1 MTNETID
8 QTTTPDQ
15 TLNQTDFVPQ
25 RFINNLQAAFIKVD
39 NAVASFDPDQ
49 KPIVDKNDRDNRQ
62 AFEKISQLREEYANK
77 AIKNPTKKNQ
87 YFSDFINKSNDLIN
101 KDNLIAVDSSVDS
114 FKKFG
119 DQRYQIFTS
128 WVSLQKDPSKINTQ
142 QIQNFME
149 NIIQPPISDDKEKAE
164 FLRSAKQSFAGII
177 IGNQIRS
184 DEKFMGVFDEF
195 LKARQEA
202 EKNAEPTGGDWL
214 DIFLSF
220 VFNKKQSSDLKE
232 TLHQEPRP
240 DFEQNIATT
249 TTDIQG
255 LPPEAR
261 DLLDERGNFSKFT
274 LGDMEMLDVEGVADK
289 DPNYKFNQLLIHNN
303 ALSSVLMG
311 SHSGIEPEKV
321 SLLYGDNG
329 GPEARHDWNATVGYK
344 NQQGSNVAT
353 LINAHLNNG
362 SGLVIAGNENGI
374 KNPSFYLY
382 KQDQLTGLKQALSQ
396 EEIQNKVDF
405 MEFLAQNNAKL
416 DNLSEK
422 EKEKFQTEIGNFQ
435 KDRKAYL
442 DALGSDHI
450 AFVSKKDPKHL
461 ALVTEFGNGEVSYT
475 LKDYGKKQD
484 KALDGETKTT
494 LQGSLKYDGVM
505 FVDYSNFK
513 YTNVSKS
520 PDKGLGATNGVSH
533 LEANF
538 SKVAVFN
545 LPNLNNLAI
554 TNYIRRDLEDKLWA
568 KGLSP
573 QEANK
578 LIKDFLNSNK
588 ELVGKV
594 SNFNKAVA
602 EAKNTGNYDEVK
614 KAQKDLEK
622 SLRKRESL
630 EKEVAK
636 KLESRN
642 DNKNRMEAKAQANS
656 QKDKIFALINKEASK
671 EARAAA
677 FDPNL
682 KGVRSELSDKLENIN
697 KNLKDFGKSFDELKN
712 GKNNDFSKAEETLKA
727 LKDSVK
733 DLGINPEWISKIEN
747 LNAALNDFKN
757 GKNKDFSKVT
767 QAKSDLE
774 NSIKDVIINQKI
786 TDKVDNLNQAVSE
799 TKLTGNF
806 SKVEQAL
813 AELKNLSLDLGKN
826 SDLQFVRD
834 GVRGTLVGNGLSK
847 TEATTLT
854 KNFSDIR
861 KELSEKLFG
870 KSNNNNNGLKNN
882 EEPIYAQ
889 VNKKK
894 AGQATSPE
902 EPIYA
907 QVARKMSV
915 KIDQLNEAASAIN
928 RKIDRINKIASAGK
942 GVGGFSG
949 AGQSASPEEPI
960 YAQVA
965 KKVSAKIDQLNESA
979 SAINRKIDRINKIA
993 SAGKGVG
1000 GFSGAG
1006 QSASPEEPIYA
1017 QVAKKV
1023 RAKIDQ
1029 LNESASAI
1037 NRKMDRIN
1045 KIASAGKGV
1054 GGFRGAGQSASPE
1067 EPIYA
1072 QVAKKVRAKI
1082 DQLNESASAI
1092 NRKMDRINKIASA
1105 GKGVGGFSGAGQ
1117 SASPEEPLYAQVAK
1131 KVRAKIDQLNES
1143 ASAINR
1149 KIDRINKIASAGKG
1163 VGGFRGAGQS
1173 ASPEEP
1179 IYAQVAKKVSAKI
1192 DQLNESASAINRKMD
1207 RINKIA
1213 SAGKGVGGFSGA
1225 GQSASPEEPLYA
1237 QVAKKVSAKIDQLN
1251 ESASAINRKIDRIN
1265 KIASAG
1271 KGVGGFSGAGQS
1283 ASPEEPLYAQVAKKV
1298 RAKIDQLNESASAI
1312 NRKMDRI
1319 NKIASAGKG
1328 VGGFRGAGQSASPEE
1343 PLYAQVAKK
1352 VSAKIDQLNE
1362 SASAINRKIDR
1373 INKIASAG
1381 KGVGGFRGAGQSASP
1396 EEPLYAQ
1403 VAKKVRAKIDQLNE
1417 SASAINR
1424 KIDRINKIAS
1434 AGKGVGGFRGAG
1446 QSASPEEPLYAQ
1458 VAKKVRAKI
1467 DQLNESASAINR
1479 KIDRINKIASAG
1491 KGVGG
1496 FSGAGQSASPEE
1508 PLYAQVAKKVRAK
1521 IDQLNES
1528 ASAINRKMDRI
1539 NKIASAGKG
1548 VGGFRGAGQS
1558 ASPEEPLYAQVAKK
1572 VSAKID
1578 QLNESASAINRK
1590 MDRINKIASAGKG
1603 VGGFRG
1609 AGQSASPEEPI
1620 YAQVAKKVSAK
1631 IDQLNESASAIN
1643 RKMDRI
1649 NKIASAGKGVGGF
1662 RGAGQSASPEEPLY
1676 AQVAKKVSAK
1686 IDQLNESASA
1696 INRKIDRINKI
1707 ASAGK
1712 GVGGFS
1718 GAGQSASPEEP
1729 IYAQVAKKVSAKI
1742 DQLNESASAI
1752 NRKIDRINKIASA
1765 GKGVGGFSGAG
1776 QSASPE
1782 PIYATIDFD
1791 EANQAGFSLRRS
1803 AAVNDLSK
1811 VGLSREQELTRRIGD
1826 LNQAVSEA
1834 KAGHFDK
1841 LEQKID
1847 ELKDSTK
1854 KNALKLWV
1862 ESAKQVPTGLQAK
1875 LDNYAT
1881 NSHTRINSNV
1891 QSGTINEKATGMLTQ
1906 KNPEWLKL
1914 VNDKIVAHN
1923 VGSAHLSE
1931 YDKIGFNQKNMKDY
1945 SDSFKFSTKLNNAV
1959 KDIKSS
1965 FVQFLTNTFST
1976 GSYSLM
1982 KANVEHGVKNTTKG
1996 GFQKS

>member
-15 TLNQTDFVPQ
+15 TPNPTDFVPQ
-25 RFINNLQAAFIKVD
+25 RFINNLRVAFIESD
-39 NAVASFDPDQ
+39 SAVASFDPDQ

-77 AIKNPTKKNQ
+77 AIKNPAKKNQ

-101 KDNLIAVDSSVDS
+101 KDNLIDVDSSVDS

-128 WVSLQKDPSKINTQ
+128 WVSLQKDPSKIN
-142 QIQNFME
+142 IQTIRNFME
-149 NIIQPPISDDKEKAE
+149 NTIQPPISDDKEKAE

-177 IGNQIRS
+177 IGNQIQS
-184 DEKFMGVFDEF
+184 DQKFMSVFDES
-195 LKARQEA
+195 LKERQEA
-202 EKNAEPTGGDWL
+202 EKNAEPSGGDWL

-240 DFEQNIATT
+240 DFEQNLATT

-274 LGDMEMLDVEGVADK
+274 LGDVEMLDVEGVADK

-311 SHSGIEPEKV
+311 GHSNIEPEKV

-362 SGLVIAGNENGI
+362 SGLIIAGNEDGI

-382 KQDQLTGLKQALSQ
+382 KEDQLTGLKQALSQ

-405 MEFLAQNNAKL
+405 MEFLAKNNARL

-422 EKEKFQTEIGNFQ
+422 EKEKFQTEIENFQ

-442 DALGSDHI
+442 DALGNDHV

-494 LQGSLKYDGVM
+494 LQGNLKYDGVM
-505 FVDYSNFK
+505 FVNYSNFK
-513 YTNVSKS
+513 YTNASKS
-520 PDKGLGATNGVSH
+520 PDKGVGTTNGVSH
-533 LEANF
+533 LEASFN
-538 SKVAVFN
+538 KVAVFN

-554 TNYIRRDLEDKLWA
+554 TNYIRRGLEDKLWA

-622 SLRKRESL
+622 SLRKREHL

-682 KGVRSELSDKLENIN
+682 KGIRSELSDKLENIN

-786 TDKVDNLNQAVSE
+786 TDKVENLNQAVSE
-799 TKLTGNF
+799 AKLTGDF

-813 AELKNLSLDLGKN
+813 AELKNLSLDQKNESFNVGKN
-826 SDLQFVRD
+826 SDLQSVRD
-834 GVRGTLVGNGLSK
+834 SVRGTLVGNGLSK
-847 TEATTLT
+847 TEATKLS

-870 KSNNNNNGLKNN
+870 KSNNNSNGLKNN

-894 AGQATSPE
+894 AGQVASPE

-907 QVARKMSV
+907 QVAKKVSA
-915 KIDQLNEAASAIN
+915 KIDQLNEATSAIN

-949 AGQSASPEEPI
+949 AGRSASPE
-960 YAQVA
+960 
-965 KKVSAKIDQLNESA
+965 
-979 SAINRKIDRINKIA
+979 
-993 SAGKGVG
+993 
-1000 GFSGAG
+1000 
-1006 QSASPEEPIYA
+1006 
-1017 QVAKKV
+1017 
-1023 RAKIDQ
+1023 
-1029 LNESASAI
+1029 
-1037 NRKMDRIN
+1037 
-1045 KIASAGKGV
+1045 
-1054 GGFRGAGQSASPE
+1054 
-1067 EPIYA
+1067 
-1072 QVAKKVRAKI
+1072 
-1082 DQLNESASAI
+1082 
-1092 NRKMDRINKIASA
+1092 
-1105 GKGVGGFSGAGQ
+1105 
-1117 SASPEEPLYAQVAK
+1117 
-1131 KVRAKIDQLNES
+1131 
-1143 ASAINR
+1143 
-1149 KIDRINKIASAGKG
+1149 
-1163 VGGFRGAGQS
+1163 
-1173 ASPEEP
+1173 
-1179 IYAQVAKKVSAKI
+1179 
-1192 DQLNESASAINRKMD
+1192 
-1207 RINKIA
+1207 
-1213 SAGKGVGGFSGA
+1213 
-1225 GQSASPEEPLYA
+1225 
-1237 QVAKKVSAKIDQLN
+1237 
-1251 ESASAINRKIDRIN
+1251 
-1265 KIASAG
+1265 
-1271 KGVGGFSGAGQS
+1271 
-1283 ASPEEPLYAQVAKKV
+1283 
-1298 RAKIDQLNESASAI
+1298 
-1312 NRKMDRI
+1312 
-1319 NKIASAGKG
+1319 
-1328 VGGFRGAGQSASPEE
+1328 
-1343 PLYAQVAKK
+1343 
-1352 VSAKIDQLNE
+1352 
-1362 SASAINRKIDR
+1362 
-1373 INKIASAG
+1373 
-1381 KGVGGFRGAGQSASP
+1381 
-1396 EEPLYAQ
+1396 
-1403 VAKKVRAKIDQLNE
+1403 
-1417 SASAINR
+1417 
-1424 KIDRINKIAS
+1424 
-1434 AGKGVGGFRGAG
+1434 
-1446 QSASPEEPLYAQ
+1446 
-1458 VAKKVRAKI
+1458 
-1467 DQLNESASAINR
+1467 
-1479 KIDRINKIASAG
+1479 
-1491 KGVGG
+1491 
-1496 FSGAGQSASPEE
+1496 
-1508 PLYAQVAKKVRAK
+1508 
-1521 IDQLNES
+1521 
-1528 ASAINRKMDRI
+1528 
-1539 NKIASAGKG
+1539 
-1548 VGGFRGAGQS
+1548 
-1558 ASPEEPLYAQVAKK
+1558 
-1572 VSAKID
+1572 
-1578 QLNESASAINRK
+1578 
-1590 MDRINKIASAGKG
+1590 
-1603 VGGFRG
+1603 
-1609 AGQSASPEEPI
+1609 
-1620 YAQVAKKVSAK
+1620 
-1631 IDQLNESASAIN
+1631 
-1643 RKMDRI
+1643 
-1649 NKIASAGKGVGGF
+1649 
-1662 RGAGQSASPEEPLY
+1662 
-1676 AQVAKKVSAK
+1676 
-1686 IDQLNESASA
+1686 
-1696 INRKIDRINKI
+1696 
-1707 ASAGK
+1707 
-1712 GVGGFS
+1712 
-1718 GAGQSASPEEP
+1718 
-1729 IYAQVAKKVSAKI
+1729 
-1742 DQLNESASAI
+1742 
-1752 NRKIDRINKIASA
+1752 
-1765 GKGVGGFSGAG
+1765 
-1776 QSASPE
+1776 E

-1791 EANQAGFSLRRS
+1791 EANQAGFPLKRY

-1826 LNQAVSEA
+1826 LNQAVSES
-1834 KAGHFDK
+1834 KTGHFDN

-1854 KNALKLWV
+1854 KNAVKLWV
-1862 ESAKQVPTGLQAK
+1862 ESAKQVPTSLQAK

-1891 QSGTINEKATGMLTQ
+1891 QNGTINERATGMLNA

-1959 KDIKSS
+1959 KDIKSG
-1965 FVQFLTNTFST
+1965 FAQFLTNTFST
-1976 GSYSLM
+1976 GAYNLM
-1982 KANVEHGVKNTTKG
+1982 KANVEHGVKNTTKS

>member
-15 TLNQTDFVPQ
+15 TLNPTDFVPQ
-25 RFINNLQAAFIKVD
+25 RFINNLQVAFLKVD

-77 AIKNPTKKNQ
+77 AIKNPAKKNQ
-87 YFSDFINKSNDLIN
+87 YFSDFINKSNDLID
-101 KDNLIAVDSSVDS
+101 KDNLIDVNSSVDS

-119 DQRYQIFTS
+119 DQRYQVFTS
-128 WVSLQKDPSKINTQ
+128 WVSLQKDPSKINTR
-142 QIQNFME
+142 QIRNFME

-184 DEKFMGVFDEF
+184 DQKFMGVFDES

-202 EKNAEPTGGDWL
+202 EKNAEPAGGDWL
-214 DIFLSF
+214 GIFLSF

-240 DFEQNIATT
+240 DFEQNLATT

-311 SHSGIEPEKV
+311 GHSSIEPEKV

-344 NQQGSNVAT
+344 DQQGSNVAT

-362 SGLVIAGNENGI
+362 NGLIIAGNENGI

-382 KQDQLTGLKQALSQ
+382 KEDQLTGLKQAMSQ

-405 MEFLAQNNAKL
+405 MEFLARNNAKL

-442 DALGSDHI
+442 DALGNDHV

-461 ALVTEFGNGEVSYT
+461 ALVTEFSNGEVSYT

-513 YTNVSKS
+513 YTNASKS
-520 PDKGLGATNGVSH
+520 PDKGVSTTNGVSH

-602 EAKNTGNYDEVK
+602 EAKNTGNYDGVK

-622 SLRKRESL
+622 SLRKREHL

-656 QKDKIFALINKEASK
+656 QKDKIFVLINKEASK

-682 KGVRSELSDKLENIN
+682 KGIRSELSDKLENIN
-697 KNLKDFGKSFDELKN
+697 KNLKDFGKSFDEFKN

-786 TDKVDNLNQAVSE
+786 TDKVENLNQAVSE
-799 TKLTGNF
+799 TKLTGDF

-813 AELKNLSLDLGKN
+813 AELKNLSLDQKNESFNVGKN

-834 GVRGTLVGNGLSK
+834 SVRGTLVGNGLSK
-847 TEATTLT
+847 TEATKLS

-861 KELSEKLFG
+861 KELNEKLFG
-870 KSNNNNNGLKNN
+870 NSNNNNNGLKNN

-894 AGQATSPE
+894 AGQVASPE

-907 QVARKMSV
+907 QVAKKVSA
-915 KIDQLNEAASAIN
+915 KIDQLNEATSAIN

-949 AGQSASPEEPI
+949 AGRSASPE
-960 YAQVA
+960 
-965 KKVSAKIDQLNESA
+965 
-979 SAINRKIDRINKIA
+979 
-993 SAGKGVG
+993 
-1000 GFSGAG
+1000 
-1006 QSASPEEPIYA
+1006 
-1017 QVAKKV
+1017 
-1023 RAKIDQ
+1023 
-1029 LNESASAI
+1029 
-1037 NRKMDRIN
+1037 
-1045 KIASAGKGV
+1045 
-1054 GGFRGAGQSASPE
+1054 
-1067 EPIYA
+1067 
-1072 QVAKKVRAKI
+1072 
-1082 DQLNESASAI
+1082 
-1092 NRKMDRINKIASA
+1092 
-1105 GKGVGGFSGAGQ
+1105 
-1117 SASPEEPLYAQVAK
+1117 
-1131 KVRAKIDQLNES
+1131 
-1143 ASAINR
+1143 
-1149 KIDRINKIASAGKG
+1149 
-1163 VGGFRGAGQS
+1163 
-1173 ASPEEP
+1173 
-1179 IYAQVAKKVSAKI
+1179 
-1192 DQLNESASAINRKMD
+1192 
-1207 RINKIA
+1207 
-1213 SAGKGVGGFSGA
+1213 
-1225 GQSASPEEPLYA
+1225 
-1237 QVAKKVSAKIDQLN
+1237 
-1251 ESASAINRKIDRIN
+1251 
-1265 KIASAG
+1265 
-1271 KGVGGFSGAGQS
+1271 
-1283 ASPEEPLYAQVAKKV
+1283 
-1298 RAKIDQLNESASAI
+1298 
-1312 NRKMDRI
+1312 
-1319 NKIASAGKG
+1319 
-1328 VGGFRGAGQSASPEE
+1328 
-1343 PLYAQVAKK
+1343 
-1352 VSAKIDQLNE
+1352 
-1362 SASAINRKIDR
+1362 
-1373 INKIASAG
+1373 
-1381 KGVGGFRGAGQSASP
+1381 
-1396 EEPLYAQ
+1396 
-1403 VAKKVRAKIDQLNE
+1403 
-1417 SASAINR
+1417 
-1424 KIDRINKIAS
+1424 
-1434 AGKGVGGFRGAG
+1434 
-1446 QSASPEEPLYAQ
+1446 
-1458 VAKKVRAKI
+1458 
-1467 DQLNESASAINR
+1467 
-1479 KIDRINKIASAG
+1479 
-1491 KGVGG
+1491 
-1496 FSGAGQSASPEE
+1496 
-1508 PLYAQVAKKVRAK
+1508 
-1521 IDQLNES
+1521 
-1528 ASAINRKMDRI
+1528 
-1539 NKIASAGKG
+1539 
-1548 VGGFRGAGQS
+1548 
-1558 ASPEEPLYAQVAKK
+1558 
-1572 VSAKID
+1572 
-1578 QLNESASAINRK
+1578 
-1590 MDRINKIASAGKG
+1590 
-1603 VGGFRG
+1603 
-1609 AGQSASPEEPI
+1609 
-1620 YAQVAKKVSAK
+1620 
-1631 IDQLNESASAIN
+1631 
-1643 RKMDRI
+1643 
-1649 NKIASAGKGVGGF
+1649 
-1662 RGAGQSASPEEPLY
+1662 
-1676 AQVAKKVSAK
+1676 
-1686 IDQLNESASA
+1686 
-1696 INRKIDRINKI
+1696 
-1707 ASAGK
+1707 
-1712 GVGGFS
+1712 
-1718 GAGQSASPEEP
+1718 
-1729 IYAQVAKKVSAKI
+1729 
-1742 DQLNESASAI
+1742 
-1752 NRKIDRINKIASA
+1752 
-1765 GKGVGGFSGAG
+1765 
-1776 QSASPE
+1776 E

-1791 EANQAGFSLRRS
+1791 EANQAGFPLRRS
-1803 AAVNDLSK
+1803 AGVNDLSK

-1834 KAGHFDK
+1834 KIGHFGK
-1841 LEQKID
+1841 LEQTID

-1862 ESAKQVPTGLQAK
+1862 ESAKQVPTSLQAK

-1891 QSGTINEKATGMLTQ
+1891 QGGTVNEKATGMLTQ

-1923 VGSAHLSE
+1923 VGSANLSE

-1959 KDIKSS
+1959 KDIKSN
-1965 FVQFLTNTFST
+1965 FVQFLTNTFSQ
-1976 GSYSLM
+1976 GSYSLA
-1982 KANVEHGVKNTTKG
+1982 KANVEHGVKNTNTKS

>member
-15 TLNQTDFVPQ
+15 TLNPTDFVPQ
-25 RFINNLQAAFIKVD
+25 RFINNLQVAFLKVGS
-39 NAVASFDPDQ
+39 AVASFDPDQ

-77 AIKNPTKKNQ
+77 AIKNPAKKNQ

-142 QIQNFME
+142 TIRNFME

-184 DEKFMGVFDEF
+184 DQKFMGVFDES
-195 LKARQEA
+195 LKERQEA
-202 EKNAEPTGGDWL
+202 EKNAELAGGDWL

-240 DFEQNIATT
+240 DFEQNLATT

-255 LPPEAR
+255 LPLEAR

-311 SHSGIEPEKV
+311 GHSSIEPEKV

-344 NQQGSNVAT
+344 NQQGSNVVT

-362 SGLVIAGNENGI
+362 SGLIIAGNEDGI

-382 KQDQLTGLKQALSQ
+382 KEDQLTGLKQAMSQ

-405 MEFLAQNNAKL
+405 MEFLARNNAKL

-422 EKEKFQTEIGNFQ
+422 EKEKFQTEIEYFQ

-442 DALGSDHI
+442 DALGNDHV
-450 AFVSKKDPKHL
+450 AFVSKKDNKHL

-484 KALDGETKTT
+484 KALDGEVKTT

-505 FVDYSNFK
+505 FVNYSNFK
-513 YTNVSKS
+513 YTNASKS
-520 PDKGLGATNGVSH
+520 PDKGVGATNGVSH

-568 KGLSP
+568 KGLSS

-578 LIKDFLNSNK
+578 LIKDFLSSNK
-588 ELVGKV
+588 EMVGKV

-602 EAKNTGNYDEVK
+602 ESKNTGNYDEVK

-622 SLRKRESL
+622 SLRKREHL

-697 KNLKDFGKSFDELKN
+697 KNLKDFGKSLDELKN
-712 GKNNDFSKAEETLKA
+712 GTNKDFSKAEETLKA

-767 QAKSDLE
+767 QTKSDLE

-799 TKLTGNF
+799 TKLTGDF

-813 AELKNLSLDLGKN
+813 AELKSLSLDQKNESFNVGKN
-826 SDLQFVRD
+826 SDLQSVRD
-834 GVRGTLVGNGLSK
+834 SVRGILVGNGLSK
-847 TEATTLT
+847 TEATKLS

-861 KELSEKLFG
+861 KELNEKLFG
-870 KSNNNNNGLKNN
+870 NSNNNNNGLKNN

-894 AGQATSPE
+894 AGQVASPE

-907 QVARKMSV
+907 QVAKKVST
-915 KIDQLNEAASAIN
+915 KIDQLNEATSAIN

-949 AGQSASPEEPI
+949 AG
-960 YAQVA
+960 
-965 KKVSAKIDQLNESA
+965 
-979 SAINRKIDRINKIA
+979 R
-993 SAGKGVG
+993 
-1000 GFSGAG
+1000 
-1006 QSASPEEPIYA
+1006 
-1017 QVAKKV
+1017 
-1023 RAKIDQ
+1023 
-1029 LNESASAI
+1029 
-1037 NRKMDRIN
+1037 
-1045 KIASAGKGV
+1045 
-1054 GGFRGAGQSASPE
+1054 
-1067 EPIYA
+1067 
-1072 QVAKKVRAKI
+1072 
-1082 DQLNESASAI
+1082 
-1092 NRKMDRINKIASA
+1092 
-1105 GKGVGGFSGAGQ
+1105 
-1117 SASPEEPLYAQVAK
+1117 
-1131 KVRAKIDQLNES
+1131 
-1143 ASAINR
+1143 
-1149 KIDRINKIASAGKG
+1149 
-1163 VGGFRGAGQS
+1163 
-1173 ASPEEP
+1173 
-1179 IYAQVAKKVSAKI
+1179 
-1192 DQLNESASAINRKMD
+1192 
-1207 RINKIA
+1207 
-1213 SAGKGVGGFSGA
+1213 
-1225 GQSASPEEPLYA
+1225 
-1237 QVAKKVSAKIDQLN
+1237 
-1251 ESASAINRKIDRIN
+1251 
-1265 KIASAG
+1265 
-1271 KGVGGFSGAGQS
+1271 
-1283 ASPEEPLYAQVAKKV
+1283 
-1298 RAKIDQLNESASAI
+1298 
-1312 NRKMDRI
+1312 
-1319 NKIASAGKG
+1319 
-1328 VGGFRGAGQSASPEE
+1328 
-1343 PLYAQVAKK
+1343 
-1352 VSAKIDQLNE
+1352 
-1362 SASAINRKIDR
+1362 
-1373 INKIASAG
+1373 
-1381 KGVGGFRGAGQSASP
+1381 
-1396 EEPLYAQ
+1396 
-1403 VAKKVRAKIDQLNE
+1403 
-1417 SASAINR
+1417 
-1424 KIDRINKIAS
+1424 
-1434 AGKGVGGFRGAG
+1434 
-1446 QSASPEEPLYAQ
+1446 
-1458 VAKKVRAKI
+1458 
-1467 DQLNESASAINR
+1467 
-1479 KIDRINKIASAG
+1479 
-1491 KGVGG
+1491 
-1496 FSGAGQSASPEE
+1496 
-1508 PLYAQVAKKVRAK
+1508 
-1521 IDQLNES
+1521 
-1528 ASAINRKMDRI
+1528 
-1539 NKIASAGKG
+1539 
-1548 VGGFRGAGQS
+1548 
-1558 ASPEEPLYAQVAKK
+1558 
-1572 VSAKID
+1572 
-1578 QLNESASAINRK
+1578 
-1590 MDRINKIASAGKG
+1590 
-1603 VGGFRG
+1603 
-1609 AGQSASPEEPI
+1609 
-1620 YAQVAKKVSAK
+1620 
-1631 IDQLNESASAIN
+1631 
-1643 RKMDRI
+1643 
-1649 NKIASAGKGVGGF
+1649 
-1662 RGAGQSASPEEPLY
+1662 
-1676 AQVAKKVSAK
+1676 
-1686 IDQLNESASA
+1686 
-1696 INRKIDRINKI
+1696 
-1707 ASAGK
+1707 
-1712 GVGGFS
+1712 
-1718 GAGQSASPEEP
+1718 
-1729 IYAQVAKKVSAKI
+1729 
-1742 DQLNESASAI
+1742 
-1752 NRKIDRINKIASA
+1752 
-1765 GKGVGGFSGAG
+1765 
-1776 QSASPE
+1776 SASPE

-1791 EANQAGFSLRRS
+1791 EANQAGFPLRRY

-1826 LNQAVSEA
+1826 LSQAVSEA
-1834 KAGHFDK
+1834 KTGHFGN

-1854 KNALKLWV
+1854 KNAVKLWA
-1862 ESAKQVPTGLQAK
+1862 ESAKQVPIGLQAK

-1891 QSGTINEKATGMLTQ
+1891 QNGAINERATGMLTQ

-1914 VNDKIVAHN
+1914 VNDRIVAHN

-1965 FVQFLTNTFST
+1965 FVQFLTNAFSA
-1976 GSYSLM
+1976 GAYSLA
-1982 KANVEHGVKNTTKG
+1982 KANVEHGVKNTTKS

>member
-1 MTNETID
+1 MIQNLGIEGETMTNETID

-25 RFINNLQAAFIKVD
+25 RFINNLQVAFLKVD

-101 KDNLIAVDSSVDS
+101 KDNLIAVDSSVES

-128 WVSLQKDPSKINTQ
+128 WVSLQKDPSEINTQ
-142 QIQNFME
+142 QIRNFME

-184 DEKFMGVFDEF
+184 DEKFMGVFDES

-202 EKNAEPTGGDWL
+202 EKNAEPAGGDWL

-240 DFEQNIATT
+240 DFEQNLATT

-261 DLLDERGNFSKFT
+261 DLLDERGNFFKFT
-274 LGDMEMLDVEGVADK
+274 LGDVEMLDVEGVADK

-311 SHSGIEPEKV
+311 GHSSIEPEKV

-344 NQQGSNVAT
+344 NQQGNNVAT

-362 SGLVIAGNENGI
+362 SGLIIAGNENGI

-382 KQDQLTGLKQALSQ
+382 KEDQLTGLKQAMSQ

-405 MEFLAQNNAKL
+405 MEFLAKNNAKL

-422 EKEKFQTEIGNFQ
+422 EKEKFQNEIENFQ
-435 KDRKAYL
+435 KNRKAYL
-442 DALGSDHI
+442 DALGNDHI

-461 ALVTEFGNGEVSYT
+461 ALVTEFGNGELSYT

-505 FVDYSNFK
+505 FVNYSNFK
-513 YTNVSKS
+513 YTNASKS
-520 PDKGLGATNGVSH
+520 PDKGVGTTNGVSH

-573 QEANK
+573 QETNK

-594 SNFNKAVA
+594 LNFNKAVA

-622 SLRKRESL
+622 SLRKREHL

-656 QKDKIFALINKEASK
+656 QKDKIFALINQEASK

-682 KGVRSELSDKLENIN
+682 KGIRSELSDKLENIN

-813 AELKNLSLDLGKN
+813 AELKNLSLDQKNESFNVGKN
-826 SDLQFVRD
+826 SDLQSVKNS
-834 GVRGTLVGNGLSK
+834 VNGTLVGNGLSK
-847 TEATTLT
+847 TEATRLS

-861 KELSEKLFG
+861 KELNEKLFG
-870 KSNNNNNGLKNN
+870 NSNNNNNGLKNN
-882 EEPIYAQ
+882 TEPIYAQ

-894 AGQATSPE
+894 AGQVASPE

-907 QVARKMSV
+907 QVAKKVSA
-915 KIDQLNEAASAIN
+915 KIDQLNEATSAIN

-949 AGQSASPEEPI
+949 AG
-960 YAQVA
+960 
-965 KKVSAKIDQLNESA
+965 
-979 SAINRKIDRINKIA
+979 R
-993 SAGKGVG
+993 
-1000 GFSGAG
+1000 
-1006 QSASPEEPIYA
+1006 
-1017 QVAKKV
+1017 
-1023 RAKIDQ
+1023 
-1029 LNESASAI
+1029 
-1037 NRKMDRIN
+1037 
-1045 KIASAGKGV
+1045 
-1054 GGFRGAGQSASPE
+1054 
-1067 EPIYA
+1067 
-1072 QVAKKVRAKI
+1072 
-1082 DQLNESASAI
+1082 
-1092 NRKMDRINKIASA
+1092 
-1105 GKGVGGFSGAGQ
+1105 
-1117 SASPEEPLYAQVAK
+1117 
-1131 KVRAKIDQLNES
+1131 
-1143 ASAINR
+1143 
-1149 KIDRINKIASAGKG
+1149 
-1163 VGGFRGAGQS
+1163 
-1173 ASPEEP
+1173 
-1179 IYAQVAKKVSAKI
+1179 
-1192 DQLNESASAINRKMD
+1192 
-1207 RINKIA
+1207 
-1213 SAGKGVGGFSGA
+1213 
-1225 GQSASPEEPLYA
+1225 
-1237 QVAKKVSAKIDQLN
+1237 
-1251 ESASAINRKIDRIN
+1251 
-1265 KIASAG
+1265 
-1271 KGVGGFSGAGQS
+1271 
-1283 ASPEEPLYAQVAKKV
+1283 
-1298 RAKIDQLNESASAI
+1298 
-1312 NRKMDRI
+1312 
-1319 NKIASAGKG
+1319 
-1328 VGGFRGAGQSASPEE
+1328 
-1343 PLYAQVAKK
+1343 
-1352 VSAKIDQLNE
+1352 
-1362 SASAINRKIDR
+1362 
-1373 INKIASAG
+1373 
-1381 KGVGGFRGAGQSASP
+1381 
-1396 EEPLYAQ
+1396 
-1403 VAKKVRAKIDQLNE
+1403 
-1417 SASAINR
+1417 
-1424 KIDRINKIAS
+1424 
-1434 AGKGVGGFRGAG
+1434 
-1446 QSASPEEPLYAQ
+1446 
-1458 VAKKVRAKI
+1458 
-1467 DQLNESASAINR
+1467 
-1479 KIDRINKIASAG
+1479 
-1491 KGVGG
+1491 
-1496 FSGAGQSASPEE
+1496 
-1508 PLYAQVAKKVRAK
+1508 
-1521 IDQLNES
+1521 
-1528 ASAINRKMDRI
+1528 
-1539 NKIASAGKG
+1539 
-1548 VGGFRGAGQS
+1548 
-1558 ASPEEPLYAQVAKK
+1558 
-1572 VSAKID
+1572 
-1578 QLNESASAINRK
+1578 
-1590 MDRINKIASAGKG
+1590 
-1603 VGGFRG
+1603 
-1609 AGQSASPEEPI
+1609 
-1620 YAQVAKKVSAK
+1620 
-1631 IDQLNESASAIN
+1631 
-1643 RKMDRI
+1643 
-1649 NKIASAGKGVGGF
+1649 
-1662 RGAGQSASPEEPLY
+1662 
-1676 AQVAKKVSAK
+1676 
-1686 IDQLNESASA
+1686 
-1696 INRKIDRINKI
+1696 
-1707 ASAGK
+1707 
-1712 GVGGFS
+1712 
-1718 GAGQSASPEEP
+1718 
-1729 IYAQVAKKVSAKI
+1729 
-1742 DQLNESASAI
+1742 
-1752 NRKIDRINKIASA
+1752 
-1765 GKGVGGFSGAG
+1765 
-1776 QSASPE
+1776 SASPE

-1791 EANQAGFSLRRS
+1791 EANQAGFPLRRS

-1834 KAGHFDK
+1834 KTGHFDK

-1881 NSHTRINSNV
+1881 NSHARINSNV
-1891 QSGTINEKATGMLTQ
+1891 QSGAINEKATGMLTQ

-1923 VGSAHLSE
+1923 VGSTPLSE

-1982 KANVEHGVKNTTKG
+1982 KANVEHGVKNTTKS

>member
-15 TLNQTDFVPQ
+15 TLNPTDFVPQ
-25 RFINNLQAAFIKVD
+25 RFINNLQVAFLKVD

-101 KDNLIAVDSSVDS
+101 KDALIDVNSSVDS

-142 QIQNFME
+142 QIRNFME

-184 DEKFMGVFDEF
+184 DEKFMGVFDES
-195 LKARQEA
+195 LKERQEA
-202 EKNAEPTGGDWL
+202 EKNGEPAGGDWL

-249 TTDIQG
+249 TTNIQG

-274 LGDMEMLDVEGVADK
+274 LGDMEMLDVEGVADN

-303 ALSSVLMG
+303 ALSSMLMG
-311 SHSGIEPEKV
+311 SHSNIEPEKV

-344 NQQGSNVAT
+344 NQQGNNVAT
-353 LINAHLNNG
+353 LINAHLRNG
-362 SGLVIAGNENGI
+362 SGLVIAGNEEGI

-405 MEFLAQNNAKL
+405 MEFLAQNNARL
-416 DNLSEK
+416 DNLSKK
-422 EKEKFQTEIGNFQ
+422 EEEKFQNEIEDFQ

-442 DALGSDHI
+442 DALGNDHI

-484 KALDGETKTT
+484 KALDGEVKTT
-494 LQGSLKYDGVM
+494 LQGNLKYDGVM
-505 FVDYSNFK
+505 FVNYSNFK
-513 YTNVSKS
+513 YTNASKS
-520 PDKGLGATNGVSH
+520 PDKGVGATNGVSH
-533 LEANF
+533 LEANL

-622 SLRKRESL
+622 SLRKREHL

-656 QKDKIFALINKEASK
+656 QKDKIFALINQEASK

-682 KGVRSELSDKLENIN
+682 KGIRIELSDKLENIN

-799 TKLTGNF
+799 AKLTGDF

-813 AELKNLSLDLGKN
+813 AELKNLSLDQK
-826 SDLQFVRD
+826 SDLQKSVKN
-834 GVRGTLVGNGLSK
+834 GVNGALVGNGLSK

-861 KELSEKLFG
+861 KELNEKLFG
-870 KSNNNNNGLKNN
+870 NSNNNNNGLKNN
-882 EEPIYAQ
+882 TEPIYAQ

-894 AGQATSPE
+894 AGQA
-902 EPIYA
+902 A
-907 QVARKMSV
+907 
-915 KIDQLNEAASAIN
+915 N
-928 RKIDRINKIASAGK
+928 
-942 GVGGFSG
+942 
-949 AGQSASPEEPI
+949 PEEPI

-965 KKVSAKIDQLNESA
+965 KKVNA
-979 SAINRKIDRINKIA
+979 RIDRLNKIA
-993 SAGKGVG
+993 STINTKIDQFNRTASANKGVG
-1000 GFSGAG
+1000 DFSGAG
-1006 QSASPEEPIYA
+1006 
-1017 QVAKKV
+1017 
-1023 RAKIDQ
+1023 R
-1029 LNESASAI
+1029 
-1037 NRKMDRIN
+1037 
-1045 KIASAGKGV
+1045 
-1054 GGFRGAGQSASPE
+1054 
-1067 EPIYA
+1067 
-1072 QVAKKVRAKI
+1072 
-1082 DQLNESASAI
+1082 
-1092 NRKMDRINKIASA
+1092 
-1105 GKGVGGFSGAGQ
+1105 
-1117 SASPEEPLYAQVAK
+1117 
-1131 KVRAKIDQLNES
+1131 
-1143 ASAINR
+1143 
-1149 KIDRINKIASAGKG
+1149 
-1163 VGGFRGAGQS
+1163 
-1173 ASPEEP
+1173 
-1179 IYAQVAKKVSAKI
+1179 
-1192 DQLNESASAINRKMD
+1192 
-1207 RINKIA
+1207 
-1213 SAGKGVGGFSGA
+1213 
-1225 GQSASPEEPLYA
+1225 
-1237 QVAKKVSAKIDQLN
+1237 
-1251 ESASAINRKIDRIN
+1251 
-1265 KIASAG
+1265 
-1271 KGVGGFSGAGQS
+1271 
-1283 ASPEEPLYAQVAKKV
+1283 
-1298 RAKIDQLNESASAI
+1298 
-1312 NRKMDRI
+1312 
-1319 NKIASAGKG
+1319 
-1328 VGGFRGAGQSASPEE
+1328 
-1343 PLYAQVAKK
+1343 
-1352 VSAKIDQLNE
+1352 
-1362 SASAINRKIDR
+1362 
-1373 INKIASAG
+1373 
-1381 KGVGGFRGAGQSASP
+1381 
-1396 EEPLYAQ
+1396 
-1403 VAKKVRAKIDQLNE
+1403 
-1417 SASAINR
+1417 
-1424 KIDRINKIAS
+1424 
-1434 AGKGVGGFRGAG
+1434 
-1446 QSASPEEPLYAQ
+1446 
-1458 VAKKVRAKI
+1458 
-1467 DQLNESASAINR
+1467 
-1479 KIDRINKIASAG
+1479 
-1491 KGVGG
+1491 
-1496 FSGAGQSASPEE
+1496 
-1508 PLYAQVAKKVRAK
+1508 
-1521 IDQLNES
+1521 
-1528 ASAINRKMDRI
+1528 
-1539 NKIASAGKG
+1539 
-1548 VGGFRGAGQS
+1548 
-1558 ASPEEPLYAQVAKK
+1558 
-1572 VSAKID
+1572 
-1578 QLNESASAINRK
+1578 
-1590 MDRINKIASAGKG
+1590 
-1603 VGGFRG
+1603 
-1609 AGQSASPEEPI
+1609 
-1620 YAQVAKKVSAK
+1620 
-1631 IDQLNESASAIN
+1631 
-1643 RKMDRI
+1643 
-1649 NKIASAGKGVGGF
+1649 
-1662 RGAGQSASPEEPLY
+1662 
-1676 AQVAKKVSAK
+1676 
-1686 IDQLNESASA
+1686 
-1696 INRKIDRINKI
+1696 
-1707 ASAGK
+1707 
-1712 GVGGFS
+1712 
-1718 GAGQSASPEEP
+1718 
-1729 IYAQVAKKVSAKI
+1729 
-1742 DQLNESASAI
+1742 
-1752 NRKIDRINKIASA
+1752 
-1765 GKGVGGFSGAG
+1765 
-1776 QSASPE
+1776 SASPE

-1791 EANQAGFSLRRS
+1791 EANQAGFPLRRS

-1834 KAGHFDK
+1834 KTSHFGK

-1854 KNALKLWV
+1854 KNAVNLWV
-1862 ESAKQVPTGLQAK
+1862 ESAKQVPTGLSAK

-1891 QSGTINEKATGMLTQ
+1891 KNGAINEKATGMLTQ

-1923 VGSAHLSE
+1923 VGSVPLSD

-1959 KDIKSS
+1959 KDIKSG

-1982 KANVEHGVKNTTKG
+1982 KAEHGVKNINTKS

>member
-15 TLNQTDFVPQ
+15 TPNPTDFVPQ
-25 RFINNLQAAFIKVD
+25 RFINNLQVAFIKVD
-39 NAVASFDPDQ
+39 NAVASYDPDQ

-142 QIQNFME
+142 QIRNFME

-184 DEKFMGVFDEF
+184 DQKFMGVFDES
-195 LKARQEA
+195 LKERQEA
-202 EKNAEPTGGDWL
+202 EKNAEPAGGDWL

-240 DFEQNIATT
+240 DFEQNLATT

-274 LGDMEMLDVEGVADK
+274 LGDMEMLDVEGVADI

-311 SHSGIEPEKV
+311 SHNGIEPEKV

-344 NQQGSNVAT
+344 DQQGNNVAT
-353 LINAHLNNG
+353 LINVHLYNG
-362 SGLVIAGNENGI
+362 SGLVIAGNEDGI

-382 KQDQLTGLKQALSQ
+382 KEDQLTGLKQAMSQ

-405 MEFLAQNNAKL
+405 MEFLARNNAKL

-422 EKEKFQTEIGNFQ
+422 EKEKFQTEIENFQ

-442 DALGSDHI
+442 DALGNDHI

-484 KALDGETKTT
+484 KALDGEVKTT
-494 LQGSLKYDGVM
+494 LQGNLKYDGVM

-513 YTNVSKS
+513 YTNASKS
-520 PDKGLGATNGVSH
+520 PDKGVGATNGVSH

-554 TNYIRRDLEDKLWA
+554 TNYIRRDLEDNLWA

-594 SNFNKAVA
+594 VNFNQAVA

-622 SLRKRESL
+622 SLRKREHL

-712 GKNNDFSKAEETLKA
+712 GKNNDFSKAEETLNA

-799 TKLTGNF
+799 TKLTGDF

-813 AELKNLSLDLGKN
+813 AELKSLSLDQKNESFNVGKN
-826 SDLQFVRD
+826 SDLQSVRD
-834 GVRGTLVGNGLSK
+834 SVRGTLVGNGLSK
-847 TEATTLT
+847 TEATKLS

-870 KSNNNNNGLKNN
+870 KSNNNSNGLKNN
-882 EEPIYAQ
+882 EEPIYAK

-902 EPIYA
+902 EPIYT
-907 QVARKMSV
+907 
-915 KIDQLNEAASAIN
+915 
-928 RKIDRINKIASAGK
+928 
-942 GVGGFSG
+942 
-949 AGQSASPEEPI
+949 
-960 YAQVA
+960 QVA
-965 KKVSAKIDQLNESA
+965 KKVSAKIDQLNEATSK
-979 SAINRKIDRINKIA
+979 IN
-993 SAGKGVG
+993 
-1000 GFSGAG
+1000 
-1006 QSASPEEPIYA
+1006 
-1017 QVAKKV
+1017 V
-1023 RAKIDQ
+1023 R
-1029 LNESASAI
+1029 
-1037 NRKMDRIN
+1037 
-1045 KIASAGKGV
+1045 
-1054 GGFRGAGQSASPE
+1054 
-1067 EPIYA
+1067 
-1072 QVAKKVRAKI
+1072 
-1082 DQLNESASAI
+1082 
-1092 NRKMDRINKIASA
+1092 
-1105 GKGVGGFSGAGQ
+1105 
-1117 SASPEEPLYAQVAK
+1117 
-1131 KVRAKIDQLNES
+1131 
-1143 ASAINR
+1143 
-1149 KIDRINKIASAGKG
+1149 
-1163 VGGFRGAGQS
+1163 
-1173 ASPEEP
+1173 
-1179 IYAQVAKKVSAKI
+1179 
-1192 DQLNESASAINRKMD
+1192 
-1207 RINKIA
+1207 
-1213 SAGKGVGGFSGA
+1213 
-1225 GQSASPEEPLYA
+1225 
-1237 QVAKKVSAKIDQLN
+1237 
-1251 ESASAINRKIDRIN
+1251 
-1265 KIASAG
+1265 
-1271 KGVGGFSGAGQS
+1271 
-1283 ASPEEPLYAQVAKKV
+1283 
-1298 RAKIDQLNESASAI
+1298 
-1312 NRKMDRI
+1312 
-1319 NKIASAGKG
+1319 
-1328 VGGFRGAGQSASPEE
+1328 
-1343 PLYAQVAKK
+1343 
-1352 VSAKIDQLNE
+1352 
-1362 SASAINRKIDR
+1362 
-1373 INKIASAG
+1373 
-1381 KGVGGFRGAGQSASP
+1381 
-1396 EEPLYAQ
+1396 
-1403 VAKKVRAKIDQLNE
+1403 
-1417 SASAINR
+1417 
-1424 KIDRINKIAS
+1424 
-1434 AGKGVGGFRGAG
+1434 
-1446 QSASPEEPLYAQ
+1446 
-1458 VAKKVRAKI
+1458 
-1467 DQLNESASAINR
+1467 
-1479 KIDRINKIASAG
+1479 
-1491 KGVGG
+1491 
-1496 FSGAGQSASPEE
+1496 
-1508 PLYAQVAKKVRAK
+1508 
-1521 IDQLNES
+1521 
-1528 ASAINRKMDRI
+1528 
-1539 NKIASAGKG
+1539 
-1548 VGGFRGAGQS
+1548 
-1558 ASPEEPLYAQVAKK
+1558 
-1572 VSAKID
+1572 
-1578 QLNESASAINRK
+1578 
-1590 MDRINKIASAGKG
+1590 
-1603 VGGFRG
+1603 
-1609 AGQSASPEEPI
+1609 
-1620 YAQVAKKVSAK
+1620 
-1631 IDQLNESASAIN
+1631 
-1643 RKMDRI
+1643 
-1649 NKIASAGKGVGGF
+1649 
-1662 RGAGQSASPEEPLY
+1662 
-1676 AQVAKKVSAK
+1676 
-1686 IDQLNESASA
+1686 
-1696 INRKIDRINKI
+1696 
-1707 ASAGK
+1707 
-1712 GVGGFS
+1712 
-1718 GAGQSASPEEP
+1718 
-1729 IYAQVAKKVSAKI
+1729 
-1742 DQLNESASAI
+1742 
-1752 NRKIDRINKIASA
+1752 IDRINKIASA

-1791 EANQAGFSLRRS
+1791 EANQAGFPLRRS
-1803 AAVNDLSK
+1803 AGVNDLSK

-1826 LNQAVSEA
+1826 LNQAASEA
-1834 KAGHFDK
+1834 KTGHFGN

-1854 KNALKLWV
+1854 KNALKLWA
-1862 ESAKQVPTGLQAK
+1862 ESAKQVPTSLQAK

-1891 QSGTINEKATGMLTQ
+1891 KNGTINEKSDRYANANKILSG
-1906 KNPEWLKL
+1906 LKL

-1923 VGSAHLSE
+1923 VGSIHIVSNMIKLDST
-1931 YDKIGFNQKNMKDY
+1931 KRHMKDY

-1959 KDIKSS
+1959 KDIKSN
-1965 FVQFLTNTFST
+1965 FVQFLTNAFSA
-1976 GSYSLM
+1976 GSYNLM
-1982 KANVEHGVKNTTKG
+1982 KANAATWSSKILQIG

>member
-15 TLNQTDFVPQ
+15 TLNPTDFVPQ
-25 RFINNLQAAFIKVD
+25 RFINNLQVAFLKVD
-39 NAVASFDPDQ
+39 NAVASYDPDQ

-77 AIKNPTKKNQ
+77 AIKNPAKKNQ

-142 QIQNFME
+142 TIRNFME

-184 DEKFMGVFDEF
+184 DQKFMGVFDES
-195 LKARQEA
+195 LKERQET
-202 EKNAEPTGGDWL
+202 EKNAEPAGGDWL

-240 DFEQNIATT
+240 DFEQNLATT

-311 SHSGIEPEKV
+311 GHSSIEPEKV

-344 NQQGSNVAT
+344 DQQGSNVAT

-362 SGLVIAGNENGI
+362 SGLIIAGNEDGI

-382 KQDQLTGLKQALSQ
+382 KEDQLTGLKQAMSQ

-405 MEFLAQNNAKL
+405 MEFLARNNAKL

-422 EKEKFQTEIGNFQ
+422 EKEKFQTEIENFQ

-442 DALGSDHI
+442 DALGNDHI

-494 LQGSLKYDGVM
+494 LQGNLNYDGVM

-513 YTNVSKS
+513 YTNASKS
-520 PDKGLGATNGVSH
+520 PDKGVSATNGVSH

-568 KGLSP
+568 KGLSQ

-594 SNFNKAVA
+594 VNFNKAVA

-622 SLRKRESL
+622 SLRKREHL

-697 KNLKDFGKSFDELKN
+697 KNLKDFSKSFDELKN
-712 GKNNDFSKAEETLKA
+712 GNNKDFSKAEETLKA

-757 GKNKDFSKVT
+757 GKNNDFSKVT

-799 TKLTGNF
+799 TKLTGDF

-813 AELKNLSLDLGKN
+813 AELKNLSLDQKNESFNVGKN
-826 SDLQFVRD
+826 SDLQSVRD
-834 GVRGTLVGNGLSK
+834 SVRGTLVGNGLSK
-847 TEATTLT
+847 TEATKLS

-861 KELSEKLFG
+861 KELSEKLFV
-870 KSNNNNNGLKNN
+870 KSNSNGLKNN
-882 EEPIYAQ
+882 EEPIYAK

-894 AGQATSPE
+894 TGQVASPE

-907 QVARKMSV
+907 QVAKKVSV
-915 KIDQLNEAASAIN
+915 KIDQLNEATSAIN

-949 AGQSASPEEPI
+949 ARQSA
-960 YAQVA
+960 
-965 KKVSAKIDQLNESA
+965 N
-979 SAINRKIDRINKIA
+979 
-993 SAGKGVG
+993 
-1000 GFSGAG
+1000 
-1006 QSASPEEPIYA
+1006 
-1017 QVAKKV
+1017 
-1023 RAKIDQ
+1023 
-1029 LNESASAI
+1029 
-1037 NRKMDRIN
+1037 
-1045 KIASAGKGV
+1045 
-1054 GGFRGAGQSASPE
+1054 
-1067 EPIYA
+1067 
-1072 QVAKKVRAKI
+1072 
-1082 DQLNESASAI
+1082 
-1092 NRKMDRINKIASA
+1092 
-1105 GKGVGGFSGAGQ
+1105 
-1117 SASPEEPLYAQVAK
+1117 
-1131 KVRAKIDQLNES
+1131 
-1143 ASAINR
+1143 
-1149 KIDRINKIASAGKG
+1149 
-1163 VGGFRGAGQS
+1163 
-1173 ASPEEP
+1173 
-1179 IYAQVAKKVSAKI
+1179 
-1192 DQLNESASAINRKMD
+1192 
-1207 RINKIA
+1207 
-1213 SAGKGVGGFSGA
+1213 
-1225 GQSASPEEPLYA
+1225 
-1237 QVAKKVSAKIDQLN
+1237 
-1251 ESASAINRKIDRIN
+1251 
-1265 KIASAG
+1265 
-1271 KGVGGFSGAGQS
+1271 
-1283 ASPEEPLYAQVAKKV
+1283 
-1298 RAKIDQLNESASAI
+1298 
-1312 NRKMDRI
+1312 
-1319 NKIASAGKG
+1319 
-1328 VGGFRGAGQSASPEE
+1328 
-1343 PLYAQVAKK
+1343 
-1352 VSAKIDQLNE
+1352 
-1362 SASAINRKIDR
+1362 
-1373 INKIASAG
+1373 
-1381 KGVGGFRGAGQSASP
+1381 
-1396 EEPLYAQ
+1396 
-1403 VAKKVRAKIDQLNE
+1403 
-1417 SASAINR
+1417 
-1424 KIDRINKIAS
+1424 
-1434 AGKGVGGFRGAG
+1434 
-1446 QSASPEEPLYAQ
+1446 
-1458 VAKKVRAKI
+1458 
-1467 DQLNESASAINR
+1467 
-1479 KIDRINKIASAG
+1479 
-1491 KGVGG
+1491 
-1496 FSGAGQSASPEE
+1496 
-1508 PLYAQVAKKVRAK
+1508 
-1521 IDQLNES
+1521 
-1528 ASAINRKMDRI
+1528 
-1539 NKIASAGKG
+1539 
-1548 VGGFRGAGQS
+1548 
-1558 ASPEEPLYAQVAKK
+1558 
-1572 VSAKID
+1572 
-1578 QLNESASAINRK
+1578 
-1590 MDRINKIASAGKG
+1590 
-1603 VGGFRG
+1603 
-1609 AGQSASPEEPI
+1609 
-1620 YAQVAKKVSAK
+1620 
-1631 IDQLNESASAIN
+1631 
-1643 RKMDRI
+1643 
-1649 NKIASAGKGVGGF
+1649 
-1662 RGAGQSASPEEPLY
+1662 
-1676 AQVAKKVSAK
+1676 
-1686 IDQLNESASA
+1686 
-1696 INRKIDRINKI
+1696 
-1707 ASAGK
+1707 
-1712 GVGGFS
+1712 
-1718 GAGQSASPEEP
+1718 
-1729 IYAQVAKKVSAKI
+1729 
-1742 DQLNESASAI
+1742 
-1752 NRKIDRINKIASA
+1752 
-1765 GKGVGGFSGAG
+1765 
-1776 QSASPE
+1776 PE

-1791 EANQAGFSLRRS
+1791 EANQAGFPLRRS

-1826 LNQAVSEA
+1826 LSQAVSEA
-1834 KAGHFDK
+1834 KTGHFGN

-1854 KNALKLWV
+1854 KNAVKLWV
-1862 ESAKQVPTGLQAK
+1862 ESAKQVPTSLQAK

-1881 NSHTRINSNV
+1881 NSHTRINSNI
-1891 QSGTINEKATGMLTQ
+1891 QHGTINEKATGMLTQ

-1923 VGSAHLSE
+1923 VGSIPLSD

-1945 SDSFKFSTKLNNAV
+1945 SDSFKFSTKLNSAI
-1959 KDIKSS
+1959 KDIKSN
-1965 FVQFLTNTFST
+1965 FVQFLTNTFSQ
-1976 GSYSLM
+1976 GSYNLM
-1982 KANVEHGVKNTTKG
+1982 KANVEHGVKNTTKS

>member
-15 TLNQTDFVPQ
+15 TPNRTDFVPQ
-25 RFINNLQAAFIKVD
+25 RFINNLQVAFIKVD

-77 AIKNPTKKNQ
+77 AIKNPAKKNQ

-128 WVSLQKDPSKINTQ
+128 WVSLQKDPSQINTQ
-142 QIQNFME
+142 QIRNFME

-184 DEKFMGVFDEF
+184 DEKFMGVFDES

-202 EKNAEPTGGDWL
+202 EKNAEPAGGDWL

-232 TLHQEPRP
+232 TLNQEPRP
-240 DFEQNIATT
+240 DFEQNLATT

-261 DLLDERGNFSKFT
+261 DLLDERGNFFKFT

-311 SHSGIEPEKV
+311 GHSNIEPEKV

-344 NQQGSNVAT
+344 NQQGNNVAT

-362 SGLVIAGNENGI
+362 SGLIIAGNKDGI

-382 KQDQLTGLKQALSQ
+382 KEDQLTGLKQALSQ

-422 EKEKFQTEIGNFQ
+422 EKEKFQTEIENFQ

-442 DALGSDHI
+442 DALGNDHI

-505 FVDYSNFK
+505 FVNYSNFK
-513 YTNVSKS
+513 YTNASKS
-520 PDKGLGATNGVSH
+520 PDKGVGVTNGVSH

-588 ELVGKV
+588 EMVGKV

-622 SLRKRESL
+622 SLRKREHL

-712 GKNNDFSKAEETLKA
+712 GKNDFSKAEETLKA

-786 TDKVDNLNQAVSE
+786 TDKVDNLSQAVSE
-799 TKLTGNF
+799 TKLTGDF

-813 AELKNLSLDLGKN
+813 AELKSLSLDQKNESFNAGKN
-826 SDLQFVRD
+826 SDLQSVRD
-834 GVRGTLVGNGLSK
+834 SVRGTLVGNGLSK
-847 TEATTLT
+847 TEATTLS

-861 KELSEKLFG
+861 KELNEKLFG
-870 KSNNNNNGLKNN
+870 NSNNNNNGLKNST
-882 EEPIYAQ
+882 EPIYAK

-894 AGQATSPE
+894 IGQA
-902 EPIYA
+902 
-907 QVARKMSV
+907 
-915 KIDQLNEAASAIN
+915 
-928 RKIDRINKIASAGK
+928 
-942 GVGGFSG
+942 
-949 AGQSASPEEPI
+949 ASPEEPI

-965 KKVSAKIDQLNESA
+965 KKVSAKIDQLNEA
-979 SAINRKIDRINKIA
+979 TSAINRKIDRINKI
-993 SAGKGVG
+993 
-1000 GFSGAG
+1000 
-1006 QSASPEEPIYA
+1006 
-1017 QVAKKV
+1017 
-1023 RAKIDQ
+1023 
-1029 LNESASAI
+1029 
-1037 NRKMDRIN
+1037 
-1045 KIASAGKGV
+1045 
-1054 GGFRGAGQSASPE
+1054 
-1067 EPIYA
+1067 
-1072 QVAKKVRAKI
+1072 
-1082 DQLNESASAI
+1082 
-1092 NRKMDRINKIASA
+1092 
-1105 GKGVGGFSGAGQ
+1105 
-1117 SASPEEPLYAQVAK
+1117 
-1131 KVRAKIDQLNES
+1131 
-1143 ASAINR
+1143 
-1149 KIDRINKIASAGKG
+1149 
-1163 VGGFRGAGQS
+1163 
-1173 ASPEEP
+1173 
-1179 IYAQVAKKVSAKI
+1179 VS
-1192 DQLNESASAINRKMD
+1192 
-1207 RINKIA
+1207 
-1213 SAGKGVGGFSGA
+1213 V
-1225 GQSASPEEPLYA
+1225 
-1237 QVAKKVSAKIDQLN
+1237 
-1251 ESASAINRKIDRIN
+1251 
-1265 KIASAG
+1265 
-1271 KGVGGFSGAGQS
+1271 
-1283 ASPEEPLYAQVAKKV
+1283 
-1298 RAKIDQLNESASAI
+1298 
-1312 NRKMDRI
+1312 
-1319 NKIASAGKG
+1319 
-1328 VGGFRGAGQSASPEE
+1328 
-1343 PLYAQVAKK
+1343 
-1352 VSAKIDQLNE
+1352 
-1362 SASAINRKIDR
+1362 
-1373 INKIASAG
+1373 
-1381 KGVGGFRGAGQSASP
+1381 
-1396 EEPLYAQ
+1396 
-1403 VAKKVRAKIDQLNE
+1403 
-1417 SASAINR
+1417 
-1424 KIDRINKIAS
+1424 
-1434 AGKGVGGFRGAG
+1434 
-1446 QSASPEEPLYAQ
+1446 
-1458 VAKKVRAKI
+1458 
-1467 DQLNESASAINR
+1467 
-1479 KIDRINKIASAG
+1479 
-1491 KGVGG
+1491 
-1496 FSGAGQSASPEE
+1496 
-1508 PLYAQVAKKVRAK
+1508 
-1521 IDQLNES
+1521 
-1528 ASAINRKMDRI
+1528 
-1539 NKIASAGKG
+1539 
-1548 VGGFRGAGQS
+1548 
-1558 ASPEEPLYAQVAKK
+1558 
-1572 VSAKID
+1572 
-1578 QLNESASAINRK
+1578 
-1590 MDRINKIASAGKG
+1590 
-1603 VGGFRG
+1603 
-1609 AGQSASPEEPI
+1609 
-1620 YAQVAKKVSAK
+1620 
-1631 IDQLNESASAIN
+1631 
-1643 RKMDRI
+1643 
-1649 NKIASAGKGVGGF
+1649 
-1662 RGAGQSASPEEPLY
+1662 
-1676 AQVAKKVSAK
+1676 
-1686 IDQLNESASA
+1686 
-1696 INRKIDRINKI
+1696 
-1707 ASAGK
+1707 
-1712 GVGGFS
+1712 
-1718 GAGQSASPEEP
+1718 
-1729 IYAQVAKKVSAKI
+1729 
-1742 DQLNESASAI
+1742 
-1752 NRKIDRINKIASA
+1752 

-1791 EANQAGFSLRRS
+1791 EANQAGFPLRRS

-1834 KAGHFDK
+1834 KTGHFDK

-1862 ESAKQVPTGLQAK
+1862 ESAKQVPTGLSEK

-1891 QSGTINEKATGMLTQ
+1891 QNGTLNEKATGMLTQ

-1945 SDSFKFSTKLNNAV
+1945 SDSFKFSTKLNNV

-1965 FVQFLTNTFST
+1965 FVQFLTNAFST

-1982 KANVEHGVKNTTKG
+1982 KANVEHGVKNTTKS

>member
-8 QTTTPDQ
+8 QTITPAQ
-15 TLNQTDFVPQ
+15 TLDPTDFVPQ
-25 RFINNLQAAFIKVD
+25 RFINNLQVAFIKVD
-39 NAVASFDPDQ
+39 NAVASYDPDQ
-49 KPIVDKNDRDNRQ
+49 KPIVDKNDKDNRQ

-77 AIKNPTKKNQ
+77 AIKNPAKKNQ

-142 QIQNFME
+142 QIRNFME

-184 DEKFMGVFDEF
+184 DQKFMGVFDES
-195 LKARQEA
+195 LKERQEA
-202 EKNAEPTGGDWL
+202 EKNAEPAGDWF

-240 DFEQNIATT
+240 DFEQNLATT

-311 SHSGIEPEKV
+311 GHSNIEPEKV

-344 NQQGSNVAT
+344 NQQGNNVAT
-353 LINAHLNNG
+353 LINAHLHNG
-362 SGLVIAGNENGI
+362 SGLIIAGNEDGI

-382 KQDQLTGLKQALSQ
+382 KEDQLTGLKQAMSQ
-396 EEIQNKVDF
+396 EEIQNKVGF
-405 MEFLAQNNAKL
+405 MEFLARNNAKL

-422 EKEKFQTEIGNFQ
+422 EKEKFQTEIENFQ

-442 DALGSDHI
+442 DALGNDHV

-484 KALDGETKTT
+484 KALDGEVKTT

-513 YTNVSKS
+513 YTNASKS
-520 PDKGLGATNGVSH
+520 PDKGVGATNGVSH

-554 TNYIRRDLEDKLWA
+554 TNYIRRDLGDKLRA

-588 ELVGKV
+588 ELVVKV
-594 SNFNKAVA
+594 SNFNQAVA
-602 EAKNTGNYDEVK
+602 EAKNTGSYDEVK

-622 SLRKRESL
+622 SLRKREHL
-630 EKEVAK
+630 EKEVAT

-671 EARAAA
+671 EARATA

-682 KGVRSELSDKLENIN
+682 KGIRSELSDKLENIN

-799 TKLTGNF
+799 TKLTGDF

-826 SDLQFVRD
+826 SDLQKSVKN
-834 GVRGTLVGNGLSK
+834 GVNGTLVGNGLSK
-847 TEATTLT
+847 TEATKLT

-870 KSNNNNNGLKNN
+870 KSNSNGLKNN

-894 AGQATSPE
+894 IGQ
-902 EPIYA
+902 
-907 QVARKMSV
+907 V
-915 KIDQLNEAASAIN
+915 
-928 RKIDRINKIASAGK
+928 
-942 GVGGFSG
+942 
-949 AGQSASPEEPI
+949 ASPEEPI

-965 KKVSAKIDQLNESA
+965 KKVSAKIDQLNEA
-979 SAINRKIDRINKIA
+979 TSAINRKIDRINKIA

-1000 GFSGAG
+1000 NFG
-1006 QSASPEEPIYA
+1006 
-1017 QVAKKV
+1017 
-1023 RAKIDQ
+1023 
-1029 LNESASAI
+1029 
-1037 NRKMDRIN
+1037 
-1045 KIASAGKGV
+1045 
-1054 GGFRGAGQSASPE
+1054 
-1067 EPIYA
+1067 
-1072 QVAKKVRAKI
+1072 
-1082 DQLNESASAI
+1082 
-1092 NRKMDRINKIASA
+1092 
-1105 GKGVGGFSGAGQ
+1105 
-1117 SASPEEPLYAQVAK
+1117 
-1131 KVRAKIDQLNES
+1131 
-1143 ASAINR
+1143 
-1149 KIDRINKIASAGKG
+1149 
-1163 VGGFRGAGQS
+1163 
-1173 ASPEEP
+1173 
-1179 IYAQVAKKVSAKI
+1179 
-1192 DQLNESASAINRKMD
+1192 
-1207 RINKIA
+1207 
-1213 SAGKGVGGFSGA
+1213 
-1225 GQSASPEEPLYA
+1225 
-1237 QVAKKVSAKIDQLN
+1237 
-1251 ESASAINRKIDRIN
+1251 
-1265 KIASAG
+1265 
-1271 KGVGGFSGAGQS
+1271 
-1283 ASPEEPLYAQVAKKV
+1283 
-1298 RAKIDQLNESASAI
+1298 
-1312 NRKMDRI
+1312 
-1319 NKIASAGKG
+1319 
-1328 VGGFRGAGQSASPEE
+1328 
-1343 PLYAQVAKK
+1343 
-1352 VSAKIDQLNE
+1352 
-1362 SASAINRKIDR
+1362 
-1373 INKIASAG
+1373 
-1381 KGVGGFRGAGQSASP
+1381 
-1396 EEPLYAQ
+1396 
-1403 VAKKVRAKIDQLNE
+1403 
-1417 SASAINR
+1417 
-1424 KIDRINKIAS
+1424 
-1434 AGKGVGGFRGAG
+1434 
-1446 QSASPEEPLYAQ
+1446 
-1458 VAKKVRAKI
+1458 
-1467 DQLNESASAINR
+1467 
-1479 KIDRINKIASAG
+1479 
-1491 KGVGG
+1491 
-1496 FSGAGQSASPEE
+1496 
-1508 PLYAQVAKKVRAK
+1508 
-1521 IDQLNES
+1521 
-1528 ASAINRKMDRI
+1528 
-1539 NKIASAGKG
+1539 
-1548 VGGFRGAGQS
+1548 
-1558 ASPEEPLYAQVAKK
+1558 
-1572 VSAKID
+1572 
-1578 QLNESASAINRK
+1578 
-1590 MDRINKIASAGKG
+1590 
-1603 VGGFRG
+1603 
-1609 AGQSASPEEPI
+1609 
-1620 YAQVAKKVSAK
+1620 
-1631 IDQLNESASAIN
+1631 
-1643 RKMDRI
+1643 
-1649 NKIASAGKGVGGF
+1649 
-1662 RGAGQSASPEEPLY
+1662 
-1676 AQVAKKVSAK
+1676 
-1686 IDQLNESASA
+1686 
-1696 INRKIDRINKI
+1696 
-1707 ASAGK
+1707 
-1712 GVGGFS
+1712 
-1718 GAGQSASPEEP
+1718 
-1729 IYAQVAKKVSAKI
+1729 
-1742 DQLNESASAI
+1742 
-1752 NRKIDRINKIASA
+1752 
-1765 GKGVGGFSGAG
+1765 GAG

-1791 EANQAGFSLRRS
+1791 EANQAGFPLRRS
-1803 AAVNDLSK
+1803 AGVNDLSK
-1811 VGLSREQELTRRIGD
+1811 VGLSREEELTRRIGD
-1826 LNQAVSEA
+1826 LSQAVSEA
-1834 KAGHFDK
+1834 KTGHFGK

-1854 KNALKLWV
+1854 KNAVKLWV

-1891 QSGTINEKATGMLTQ
+1891 QHGTINEKATGMLTQ

-1965 FVQFLTNTFST
+1965 FVQFLTNTFSQ
-1976 GSYSLM
+1976 GSYNLM
-1982 KANVEHGVKNTTKG
+1982 KANAEHGVKNTTKG

>member
-15 TLNQTDFVPQ
+15 TLNPTGFVPQ
-25 RFINNLQAAFIKVD
+25 RFINNLQVAFLKVD
-39 NAVASFDPDQ
+39 SAVASFDPDQ

-142 QIQNFME
+142 QIRNFME

-184 DEKFMGVFDEF
+184 DEKFMGVFDES

-202 EKNAEPTGGDWL
+202 EKNAEPAGGDWL

-261 DLLDERGNFSKFT
+261 DLLDERGNFFKFT

-311 SHSGIEPEKV
+311 SHNGIEPEKV

-344 NQQGSNVAT
+344 NQQGNNVAT

-362 SGLVIAGNENGI
+362 SGLIIAGNEDGI

-405 MEFLAQNNAKL
+405 MEFLAQNNARL
-416 DNLSEK
+416 GSLSEK
-422 EKEKFQTEIGNFQ
+422 EKEKFQAEIGNFQ
-435 KDRKAYL
+435 KNRKAYL
-442 DALGSDHI
+442 DALGNDHI

-461 ALVTEFGNGEVSYT
+461 ALITEFGNGEVSYT

-505 FVDYSNFK
+505 FVNYSNFK
-513 YTNVSKS
+513 YTNASKS

-533 LEANF
+533 LEANL

-578 LIKDFLNSNK
+578 LIKDFLNSNR

-622 SLRKRESL
+622 SIRKREHL

-656 QKDKIFALINKEASK
+656 QKDKIFALINQEASK

-682 KGVRSELSDKLENIN
+682 KGIRSELSDKLENIN

-712 GKNNDFSKAEETLKA
+712 GNNKDFSKAEETLKT
-727 LKDSVK
+727 LKDSMK

-774 NSIKDVIINQKI
+774 NSIKDVSINQEI

-799 TKLTGNF
+799 AKLTGNF

-813 AELKNLSLDLGKN
+813 AELKNLSLDQIGKN
-826 SDLQFVRD
+826 SDLQSVRD
-834 GVRGTLVGNGLSK
+834 SVRGTLVGNGLSK
-847 TEATTLT
+847 TEATKLS

-861 KELSEKLFG
+861 KELNEKLFG
-870 KSNNNNNGLKNN
+870 NSNNNNNNGLKNN

-894 AGQATSPE
+894 AGQAASPE
-902 EPIYA
+902 ESIYT
-907 QVARKMSV
+907 QVAKKVSA
-915 KIDQLNEAASAIN
+915 KIDQLNEATLKIN

-949 AGQSASPEEPI
+949 AG
-960 YAQVA
+960 
-965 KKVSAKIDQLNESA
+965 
-979 SAINRKIDRINKIA
+979 R
-993 SAGKGVG
+993 
-1000 GFSGAG
+1000 
-1006 QSASPEEPIYA
+1006 
-1017 QVAKKV
+1017 
-1023 RAKIDQ
+1023 
-1029 LNESASAI
+1029 
-1037 NRKMDRIN
+1037 
-1045 KIASAGKGV
+1045 
-1054 GGFRGAGQSASPE
+1054 
-1067 EPIYA
+1067 
-1072 QVAKKVRAKI
+1072 
-1082 DQLNESASAI
+1082 
-1092 NRKMDRINKIASA
+1092 
-1105 GKGVGGFSGAGQ
+1105 
-1117 SASPEEPLYAQVAK
+1117 
-1131 KVRAKIDQLNES
+1131 
-1143 ASAINR
+1143 
-1149 KIDRINKIASAGKG
+1149 
-1163 VGGFRGAGQS
+1163 
-1173 ASPEEP
+1173 
-1179 IYAQVAKKVSAKI
+1179 
-1192 DQLNESASAINRKMD
+1192 
-1207 RINKIA
+1207 
-1213 SAGKGVGGFSGA
+1213 
-1225 GQSASPEEPLYA
+1225 
-1237 QVAKKVSAKIDQLN
+1237 
-1251 ESASAINRKIDRIN
+1251 
-1265 KIASAG
+1265 
-1271 KGVGGFSGAGQS
+1271 
-1283 ASPEEPLYAQVAKKV
+1283 
-1298 RAKIDQLNESASAI
+1298 
-1312 NRKMDRI
+1312 
-1319 NKIASAGKG
+1319 
-1328 VGGFRGAGQSASPEE
+1328 
-1343 PLYAQVAKK
+1343 
-1352 VSAKIDQLNE
+1352 
-1362 SASAINRKIDR
+1362 
-1373 INKIASAG
+1373 
-1381 KGVGGFRGAGQSASP
+1381 
-1396 EEPLYAQ
+1396 
-1403 VAKKVRAKIDQLNE
+1403 
-1417 SASAINR
+1417 
-1424 KIDRINKIAS
+1424 
-1434 AGKGVGGFRGAG
+1434 
-1446 QSASPEEPLYAQ
+1446 
-1458 VAKKVRAKI
+1458 
-1467 DQLNESASAINR
+1467 
-1479 KIDRINKIASAG
+1479 
-1491 KGVGG
+1491 
-1496 FSGAGQSASPEE
+1496 
-1508 PLYAQVAKKVRAK
+1508 
-1521 IDQLNES
+1521 
-1528 ASAINRKMDRI
+1528 
-1539 NKIASAGKG
+1539 
-1548 VGGFRGAGQS
+1548 
-1558 ASPEEPLYAQVAKK
+1558 
-1572 VSAKID
+1572 
-1578 QLNESASAINRK
+1578 
-1590 MDRINKIASAGKG
+1590 
-1603 VGGFRG
+1603 
-1609 AGQSASPEEPI
+1609 
-1620 YAQVAKKVSAK
+1620 
-1631 IDQLNESASAIN
+1631 
-1643 RKMDRI
+1643 
-1649 NKIASAGKGVGGF
+1649 
-1662 RGAGQSASPEEPLY
+1662 
-1676 AQVAKKVSAK
+1676 
-1686 IDQLNESASA
+1686 
-1696 INRKIDRINKI
+1696 
-1707 ASAGK
+1707 
-1712 GVGGFS
+1712 
-1718 GAGQSASPEEP
+1718 
-1729 IYAQVAKKVSAKI
+1729 
-1742 DQLNESASAI
+1742 
-1752 NRKIDRINKIASA
+1752 
-1765 GKGVGGFSGAG
+1765 
-1776 QSASPE
+1776 SASPE

-1791 EANQAGFSLRRS
+1791 EANQAGFPLRRS

-1811 VGLSREQELTRRIGD
+1811 VGLSREQELTSRIGD

-1834 KAGHFDK
+1834 KTGHFGK

-1854 KNALKLWV
+1854 KNAVNLWV
-1862 ESAKQVPTGLQAK
+1862 ESAKQVPTSLQAK

-1891 QSGTINEKATGMLTQ
+1891 KNGGINEKATGMLTQ

-1923 VGSAHLSE
+1923 VGSIPLSD

-1959 KDIKSS
+1959 KDIKSG

-1982 KANVEHGVKNTTKG
+1982 KANVEHGVKNTNTKG

>member
-15 TLNQTDFVPQ
+15 TLNPTDFVPQ
-25 RFINNLQAAFIKVD
+25 RFINNLQVAFLKVD
-39 NAVASFDPDQ
+39 SAVALFDPDQ
-49 KPIVDKNDRDNRQ
+49 KPIVDKNDKDNRQ

-128 WVSLQKDPSKINTQ
+128 WVSLQKDPSKINTRS
-142 QIQNFME
+142 IRNFME

-184 DEKFMGVFDEF
+184 DQKFMGVFDES
-195 LKARQEA
+195 LKERQEA
-202 EKNAEPTGGDWL
+202 EKNAEPAGDWL

-240 DFEQNIATT
+240 DFEQNLATT

-311 SHSGIEPEKV
+311 GHSNIEPEKV

-344 NQQGSNVAT
+344 DQQGSNVAT
-353 LINAHLNNG
+353 LINAHLHNG
-362 SGLVIAGNENGI
+362 SGLIIAGNENGI

-382 KQDQLTGLKQALSQ
+382 KEDQLTGLKQAMSQ

-422 EKEKFQTEIGNFQ
+422 EKEKFQAEIENFQ

-442 DALGSDHI
+442 DALGNDHV
-450 AFVSKKDPKHL
+450 AFVSKKDNKHL

-484 KALDGETKTT
+484 KALDGEVKTT
-494 LQGSLKYDGVM
+494 LQGNLKYDGVM

-513 YTNVSKS
+513 YTNASKS
-520 PDKGLGATNGVSH
+520 PDKGVSATNGVSH

-554 TNYIRRDLEDKLWA
+554 TNHIRRDLEDKLWA

-594 SNFNKAVA
+594 FNFNKAVA

-622 SLRKRESL
+622 SLRKREHL

-656 QKDKIFALINKEASK
+656 QKDKIFALLNKEASK

-682 KGVRSELSDKLENIN
+682 KGIRSELSDKLEDIN

-712 GKNNDFSKAEETLKA
+712 GKNNDFSKVEETLKA

-786 TDKVDNLNQAVSE
+786 TDKVENLNQAVSE
-799 TKLTGNF
+799 TKLTGDF

-813 AELKNLSLDLGKN
+813 AELKSLSLDQKNESFNVGKN

-834 GVRGTLVGNGLSK
+834 SVRGTLVGNGLSK
-847 TEATTLT
+847 TEATKLS

-861 KELSEKLFG
+861 KELSEKIFG
-870 KSNNNNNGLKNN
+870 KSNSNGLKNN

-894 AGQATSPE
+894 TGQAT
-902 EPIYA
+902 
-907 QVARKMSV
+907 
-915 KIDQLNEAASAIN
+915 
-928 RKIDRINKIASAGK
+928 
-942 GVGGFSG
+942 
-949 AGQSASPEEPI
+949 SPEEPI

-965 KKVSAKIDQLNESA
+965 KKVSAKIDQLNKATSK
-979 SAINRKIDRINKIA
+979 INARIDRINKIA

-1006 QSASPEEPIYA
+1006 RSASPE
-1017 QVAKKV
+1017 
-1023 RAKIDQ
+1023 
-1029 LNESASAI
+1029 
-1037 NRKMDRIN
+1037 
-1045 KIASAGKGV
+1045 
-1054 GGFRGAGQSASPE
+1054 
-1067 EPIYA
+1067 
-1072 QVAKKVRAKI
+1072 
-1082 DQLNESASAI
+1082 
-1092 NRKMDRINKIASA
+1092 
-1105 GKGVGGFSGAGQ
+1105 
-1117 SASPEEPLYAQVAK
+1117 
-1131 KVRAKIDQLNES
+1131 
-1143 ASAINR
+1143 
-1149 KIDRINKIASAGKG
+1149 
-1163 VGGFRGAGQS
+1163 
-1173 ASPEEP
+1173 
-1179 IYAQVAKKVSAKI
+1179 
-1192 DQLNESASAINRKMD
+1192 
-1207 RINKIA
+1207 
-1213 SAGKGVGGFSGA
+1213 
-1225 GQSASPEEPLYA
+1225 
-1237 QVAKKVSAKIDQLN
+1237 
-1251 ESASAINRKIDRIN
+1251 
-1265 KIASAG
+1265 
-1271 KGVGGFSGAGQS
+1271 
-1283 ASPEEPLYAQVAKKV
+1283 
-1298 RAKIDQLNESASAI
+1298 
-1312 NRKMDRI
+1312 
-1319 NKIASAGKG
+1319 
-1328 VGGFRGAGQSASPEE
+1328 
-1343 PLYAQVAKK
+1343 
-1352 VSAKIDQLNE
+1352 
-1362 SASAINRKIDR
+1362 
-1373 INKIASAG
+1373 
-1381 KGVGGFRGAGQSASP
+1381 
-1396 EEPLYAQ
+1396 
-1403 VAKKVRAKIDQLNE
+1403 
-1417 SASAINR
+1417 
-1424 KIDRINKIAS
+1424 
-1434 AGKGVGGFRGAG
+1434 
-1446 QSASPEEPLYAQ
+1446 
-1458 VAKKVRAKI
+1458 
-1467 DQLNESASAINR
+1467 
-1479 KIDRINKIASAG
+1479 
-1491 KGVGG
+1491 
-1496 FSGAGQSASPEE
+1496 
-1508 PLYAQVAKKVRAK
+1508 
-1521 IDQLNES
+1521 
-1528 ASAINRKMDRI
+1528 
-1539 NKIASAGKG
+1539 
-1548 VGGFRGAGQS
+1548 
-1558 ASPEEPLYAQVAKK
+1558 
-1572 VSAKID
+1572 
-1578 QLNESASAINRK
+1578 
-1590 MDRINKIASAGKG
+1590 
-1603 VGGFRG
+1603 
-1609 AGQSASPEEPI
+1609 
-1620 YAQVAKKVSAK
+1620 
-1631 IDQLNESASAIN
+1631 
-1643 RKMDRI
+1643 
-1649 NKIASAGKGVGGF
+1649 
-1662 RGAGQSASPEEPLY
+1662 
-1676 AQVAKKVSAK
+1676 
-1686 IDQLNESASA
+1686 
-1696 INRKIDRINKI
+1696 
-1707 ASAGK
+1707 
-1712 GVGGFS
+1712 
-1718 GAGQSASPEEP
+1718 
-1729 IYAQVAKKVSAKI
+1729 
-1742 DQLNESASAI
+1742 
-1752 NRKIDRINKIASA
+1752 
-1765 GKGVGGFSGAG
+1765 
-1776 QSASPE
+1776 E

-1791 EANQAGFSLRRS
+1791 EANQAGFPLRRY
-1803 AAVNDLSK
+1803 AGVNDLSK

-1834 KAGHFDK
+1834 KTGHFGN

-1862 ESAKQVPTGLQAK
+1862 ESAKQVPAGLQAK

-1914 VNDKIVAHN
+1914 VNDKVVAHN

-1945 SDSFKFSTKLNNAV
+1945 SDSFKFSTKLNSAI
-1959 KDIKSS
+1959 KDIKSN

-1982 KANVEHGVKNTTKG
+1982 KANVEHGVKNTNTKS

>member
-15 TLNQTDFVPQ
+15 TLNPTDFVPQ
-25 RFINNLQAAFIKVD
+25 RFINNLQVAFLKIDK
-39 NAVASFDPDQ
+39 AIALFDPDQ
-49 KPIVDKNDRDNRQ
+49 KPIVDKNDRDNKQ

-77 AIKNPTKKNQ
+77 AIKNPAKKNQ

-101 KDNLIAVDSSVDS
+101 KDNLIAVDSSVES
-114 FKKFG
+114 FRKFG

-128 WVSLQKDPSKINTQ
+128 WVSLQKDPSKINIQ

-184 DEKFMGVFDEF
+184 DQKFMGVFDES
-195 LKARQEA
+195 LKERQES
-202 EKNAEPTGGDWL
+202 EKNAEPAGGDWL

-240 DFEQNIATT
+240 NFEQNLATT

-261 DLLDERGNFSKFT
+261 DLLDERGNFFKFT
-274 LGDMEMLDVEGVADK
+274 LGDVEMLDVEGVADK

-311 SHSGIEPEKV
+311 SHSNIEPEKV

-362 SGLVIAGNENGI
+362 SGLIIAGNEDGI

-382 KQDQLTGLKQALSQ
+382 KEDQLTGLKQALSQ

-405 MEFLAQNNAKL
+405 MEFLAKNNAKL

-422 EKEKFQTEIGNFQ
+422 EKEKFQTEIENFQ
-435 KDRKAYL
+435 KNRKAYL
-442 DALGSDHI
+442 DALGNDHI

-505 FVDYSNFK
+505 FVNYSNFK

-520 PDKGLGATNGVSH
+520 PDKGVGTTNGVSH

-554 TNYIRRDLEDKLWA
+554 TNYIRRDLEEKLWA

-573 QEANK
+573 QEAHK

-588 ELVGKV
+588 ELVGQV
-594 SNFNKAVA
+594 SDFNKAVA
-602 EAKNTGNYDEVK
+602 EAKNTGNYDGVK

-622 SLRKRESL
+622 SLRKREHL

-656 QKDKIFALINKEASK
+656 QKDKIFALINQEASK
-671 EARAAA
+671 EARAVA

-682 KGVRSELSDKLENIN
+682 KGIRSELSDKLENIN

-799 TKLTGNF
+799 TKLTGDF

-813 AELKNLSLDLGKN
+813 AELKSLSLDQKNESFNVGKN
-826 SDLQFVRD
+826 SDLQSVRD
-834 GVRGTLVGNGLSK
+834 SVRGTLVGNGLSK
-847 TEATTLT
+847 TEATKLS

-870 KSNNNNNGLKNN
+870 NSNNNNNGLKNN
-882 EEPIYAQ
+882 EEPIYAK

-894 AGQATSPE
+894 AGQAASPE
-902 EPIYA
+902 ESIYA
-907 QVARKMSV
+907 QVAKKVSA
-915 KIDQLNEAASAIN
+915 KIDQLNEATSAIN

-949 AGQSASPEEPI
+949 AGRSASPE
-960 YAQVA
+960 
-965 KKVSAKIDQLNESA
+965 
-979 SAINRKIDRINKIA
+979 
-993 SAGKGVG
+993 
-1000 GFSGAG
+1000 
-1006 QSASPEEPIYA
+1006 
-1017 QVAKKV
+1017 
-1023 RAKIDQ
+1023 
-1029 LNESASAI
+1029 
-1037 NRKMDRIN
+1037 
-1045 KIASAGKGV
+1045 
-1054 GGFRGAGQSASPE
+1054 
-1067 EPIYA
+1067 
-1072 QVAKKVRAKI
+1072 
-1082 DQLNESASAI
+1082 
-1092 NRKMDRINKIASA
+1092 
-1105 GKGVGGFSGAGQ
+1105 
-1117 SASPEEPLYAQVAK
+1117 
-1131 KVRAKIDQLNES
+1131 
-1143 ASAINR
+1143 
-1149 KIDRINKIASAGKG
+1149 
-1163 VGGFRGAGQS
+1163 
-1173 ASPEEP
+1173 
-1179 IYAQVAKKVSAKI
+1179 
-1192 DQLNESASAINRKMD
+1192 
-1207 RINKIA
+1207 
-1213 SAGKGVGGFSGA
+1213 
-1225 GQSASPEEPLYA
+1225 
-1237 QVAKKVSAKIDQLN
+1237 
-1251 ESASAINRKIDRIN
+1251 
-1265 KIASAG
+1265 
-1271 KGVGGFSGAGQS
+1271 
-1283 ASPEEPLYAQVAKKV
+1283 
-1298 RAKIDQLNESASAI
+1298 
-1312 NRKMDRI
+1312 
-1319 NKIASAGKG
+1319 
-1328 VGGFRGAGQSASPEE
+1328 
-1343 PLYAQVAKK
+1343 
-1352 VSAKIDQLNE
+1352 
-1362 SASAINRKIDR
+1362 
-1373 INKIASAG
+1373 
-1381 KGVGGFRGAGQSASP
+1381 
-1396 EEPLYAQ
+1396 
-1403 VAKKVRAKIDQLNE
+1403 
-1417 SASAINR
+1417 
-1424 KIDRINKIAS
+1424 
-1434 AGKGVGGFRGAG
+1434 
-1446 QSASPEEPLYAQ
+1446 
-1458 VAKKVRAKI
+1458 
-1467 DQLNESASAINR
+1467 
-1479 KIDRINKIASAG
+1479 
-1491 KGVGG
+1491 
-1496 FSGAGQSASPEE
+1496 
-1508 PLYAQVAKKVRAK
+1508 
-1521 IDQLNES
+1521 
-1528 ASAINRKMDRI
+1528 
-1539 NKIASAGKG
+1539 
-1548 VGGFRGAGQS
+1548 
-1558 ASPEEPLYAQVAKK
+1558 
-1572 VSAKID
+1572 
-1578 QLNESASAINRK
+1578 
-1590 MDRINKIASAGKG
+1590 
-1603 VGGFRG
+1603 
-1609 AGQSASPEEPI
+1609 
-1620 YAQVAKKVSAK
+1620 
-1631 IDQLNESASAIN
+1631 
-1643 RKMDRI
+1643 
-1649 NKIASAGKGVGGF
+1649 
-1662 RGAGQSASPEEPLY
+1662 
-1676 AQVAKKVSAK
+1676 
-1686 IDQLNESASA
+1686 
-1696 INRKIDRINKI
+1696 
-1707 ASAGK
+1707 
-1712 GVGGFS
+1712 
-1718 GAGQSASPEEP
+1718 
-1729 IYAQVAKKVSAKI
+1729 
-1742 DQLNESASAI
+1742 
-1752 NRKIDRINKIASA
+1752 
-1765 GKGVGGFSGAG
+1765 
-1776 QSASPE
+1776 E

-1791 EANQAGFSLRRS
+1791 ETNQAGFPLRRS

-1834 KAGHFDK
+1834 KTGHFDK
-1841 LEQKID
+1841 LEQKMD

-1862 ESAKQVPTGLQAK
+1862 ESAKQVPTSLQAK

-1881 NSHTRINSNV
+1881 NSHTHINSNV
-1891 QSGTINEKATGMLTQ
+1891 KDGTINEKATGMLTQ

-1959 KDIKSS
+1959 KDIKSN
-1965 FVQFLTNTFST
+1965 FVQFLTNAFST

-1982 KANVEHGVKNTTKG
+1982 KANVEHGVKNTTKS

>member
-25 RFINNLQAAFIKVD
+25 RFINNLQVAFLKVD

-128 WVSLQKDPSKINTQ
+128 WVSLQKDPSKIDTQ
-142 QIQNFME
+142 QIRDFME

-184 DEKFMGVFDEF
+184 DGKFMGVFDES
-195 LKARQEA
+195 LKERQEA
-202 EKNAEPTGGDWL
+202 EKNAEPAGGDWL

-240 DFEQNIATT
+240 DFEQNLATT

-289 DPNYKFNQLLIHNN
+289 NPNYKFNQLLIHNN

-311 SHSGIEPEKV
+311 SHSSIEPEKV

-344 NQQGSNVAT
+344 NQQGNNVAT

-382 KQDQLTGLKQALSQ
+382 KEDQLTGLKQALSQ

-405 MEFLAQNNAKL
+405 MEFLVQNNAKL

-442 DALGSDHI
+442 DALGNDHI

-484 KALDGETKTT
+484 KSLDGETKTT
-494 LQGSLKYDGVM
+494 LQGNLKYDGVM
-505 FVDYSNFK
+505 FVNYSNFK
-513 YTNVSKS
+513 YTNASKS
-520 PDKGLGATNGVSH
+520 PDKGVGATNGVSH
-533 LEANF
+533 LEANL

-554 TNYIRRDLEDKLWA
+554 TNYIRRDLEDKLLA
-568 KGLSP
+568 KGLIP
-573 QEANK
+573 QESNK

-594 SNFNKAVA
+594 SNLNKAVA

-622 SLRKRESL
+622 SIRKREHL

-656 QKDKIFALINKEASK
+656 QKDKIFALINQEASK
-671 EARAAA
+671 EARATA

-682 KGVRSELSDKLENIN
+682 KGIRSELSDKLENIN

-712 GKNNDFSKAEETLKA
+712 GNNKDFSKAEETLKA

-799 TKLTGNF
+799 TKLTGDF

-813 AELKNLSLDLGKN
+813 AELKSLSLDQK
-826 SDLQFVRD
+826 SDLQKSVKN
-834 GVRGTLVGNGLSK
+834 GVNGTLVGNGLSK
-847 TEATTLT
+847 TEATNLT

-861 KELSEKLFG
+861 KELNEKLFG
-870 KSNNNNNGLKNN
+870 NSNNNNNNGLKNN
-882 EEPIYAQ
+882 TEPIYAQVNKKKAGQAASPEEPIYAQ

-902 EPIYA
+902 EPIYT
-907 QVARKMSV
+907 QVAKKVNARIDRLNKIASTING
-915 KIDQLNEAASAIN
+915 KIDQLNRTASA
-928 RKIDRINKIASAGK
+928 SK
-942 GVGGFSG
+942 GVGDFSG
-949 AGQSASPEEPI
+949 
-960 YAQVA
+960 
-965 KKVSAKIDQLNESA
+965 
-979 SAINRKIDRINKIA
+979 
-993 SAGKGVG
+993 VG
-1000 GFSGAG
+1000 
-1006 QSASPEEPIYA
+1006 
-1017 QVAKKV
+1017 
-1023 RAKIDQ
+1023 R
-1029 LNESASAI
+1029 
-1037 NRKMDRIN
+1037 
-1045 KIASAGKGV
+1045 
-1054 GGFRGAGQSASPE
+1054 
-1067 EPIYA
+1067 
-1072 QVAKKVRAKI
+1072 
-1082 DQLNESASAI
+1082 
-1092 NRKMDRINKIASA
+1092 
-1105 GKGVGGFSGAGQ
+1105 
-1117 SASPEEPLYAQVAK
+1117 
-1131 KVRAKIDQLNES
+1131 
-1143 ASAINR
+1143 
-1149 KIDRINKIASAGKG
+1149 
-1163 VGGFRGAGQS
+1163 
-1173 ASPEEP
+1173 
-1179 IYAQVAKKVSAKI
+1179 
-1192 DQLNESASAINRKMD
+1192 
-1207 RINKIA
+1207 
-1213 SAGKGVGGFSGA
+1213 
-1225 GQSASPEEPLYA
+1225 
-1237 QVAKKVSAKIDQLN
+1237 
-1251 ESASAINRKIDRIN
+1251 
-1265 KIASAG
+1265 
-1271 KGVGGFSGAGQS
+1271 
-1283 ASPEEPLYAQVAKKV
+1283 
-1298 RAKIDQLNESASAI
+1298 
-1312 NRKMDRI
+1312 
-1319 NKIASAGKG
+1319 
-1328 VGGFRGAGQSASPEE
+1328 
-1343 PLYAQVAKK
+1343 
-1352 VSAKIDQLNE
+1352 
-1362 SASAINRKIDR
+1362 
-1373 INKIASAG
+1373 
-1381 KGVGGFRGAGQSASP
+1381 
-1396 EEPLYAQ
+1396 
-1403 VAKKVRAKIDQLNE
+1403 
-1417 SASAINR
+1417 
-1424 KIDRINKIAS
+1424 
-1434 AGKGVGGFRGAG
+1434 
-1446 QSASPEEPLYAQ
+1446 
-1458 VAKKVRAKI
+1458 
-1467 DQLNESASAINR
+1467 
-1479 KIDRINKIASAG
+1479 
-1491 KGVGG
+1491 
-1496 FSGAGQSASPEE
+1496 
-1508 PLYAQVAKKVRAK
+1508 
-1521 IDQLNES
+1521 
-1528 ASAINRKMDRI
+1528 
-1539 NKIASAGKG
+1539 
-1548 VGGFRGAGQS
+1548 
-1558 ASPEEPLYAQVAKK
+1558 
-1572 VSAKID
+1572 
-1578 QLNESASAINRK
+1578 
-1590 MDRINKIASAGKG
+1590 
-1603 VGGFRG
+1603 
-1609 AGQSASPEEPI
+1609 
-1620 YAQVAKKVSAK
+1620 
-1631 IDQLNESASAIN
+1631 
-1643 RKMDRI
+1643 
-1649 NKIASAGKGVGGF
+1649 
-1662 RGAGQSASPEEPLY
+1662 
-1676 AQVAKKVSAK
+1676 
-1686 IDQLNESASA
+1686 
-1696 INRKIDRINKI
+1696 
-1707 ASAGK
+1707 
-1712 GVGGFS
+1712 
-1718 GAGQSASPEEP
+1718 
-1729 IYAQVAKKVSAKI
+1729 
-1742 DQLNESASAI
+1742 
-1752 NRKIDRINKIASA
+1752 
-1765 GKGVGGFSGAG
+1765 
-1776 QSASPE
+1776 SASPE

-1791 EANQAGFSLRRS
+1791 EANQAGFPLRRS

-1834 KAGHFDK
+1834 KTGHFGK

-1854 KNALKLWV
+1854 KNAVNLWV
-1862 ESAKQVPTGLQAK
+1862 GSAKQVPTSLQAK

-1891 QSGTINEKATGMLTQ
+1891 KNGAINEKATGMLTQ

-1923 VGSAHLSE
+1923 VGSIPLSD

-1965 FVQFLTNTFST
+1965 FVQFLTNTFSQ
-1976 GSYSLM
+1976 GSYNLM
-1982 KANVEHGVKNTTKG
+1982 KANVEHGVKNTNTKG

>member
-1 MTNETID
+1 MINETID
-8 QTTTPDQ
+8 QTTTPD
-15 TLNQTDFVPQ
+15 QTDFVPQ
-25 RFINNLQAAFIKVD
+25 RFINNLQVAFIKVD

-77 AIKNPTKKNQ
+77 AIKNPAKKNQ

-101 KDNLIAVDSSVDS
+101 KDNLIAVDSSVES
-114 FKKFG
+114 FQKFG

-128 WVSLQKDPSKINTQ
+128 WVSLQKDPSKINTRS
-142 QIQNFME
+142 IQNFME
-149 NIIQPPISDDKEKAE
+149 NVIQPPISDDKEKAE

-184 DEKFMGVFDEF
+184 DEKFMGVFDES

-202 EKNAEPTGGDWL
+202 EKNAEPAGGDWL

-232 TLHQEPRP
+232 TLNQEPRP
-240 DFEQNIATT
+240 DFEQNLATT

-261 DLLDERGNFSKFT
+261 DLLDERGNFFKFT
-274 LGDMEMLDVEGVADK
+274 LGDVEMLDVEGVADK

-311 SHSGIEPEKV
+311 GHSNIEPEKV

-382 KQDQLTGLKQALSQ
+382 KEDQLTGLKQALSQ

-405 MEFLAQNNAKL
+405 MEFLAKNNAKL

-422 EKEKFQTEIGNFQ
+422 EKEKFQNEIGNFQ

-442 DALGSDHI
+442 DALGNDHI

-505 FVDYSNFK
+505 FVNYSNFK
-513 YTNVSKS
+513 YTNASKS
-520 PDKGLGATNGVSH
+520 PDKGVGTTNGVSH

-554 TNYIRRDLEDKLWA
+554 TNYIRRDLEDKLLA

-588 ELVGKV
+588 EMVGKV

-622 SLRKRESL
+622 SLRKREHL

-656 QKDKIFALINKEASK
+656 QKDKIFALINTEASK

-799 TKLTGNF
+799 TKLTGDF

-826 SDLQFVRD
+826 SDLQKSVKN
-834 GVRGTLVGNGLSK
+834 GVNGTLVGNGLSK

-861 KELSEKLFG
+861 KELNEKLFG
-870 KSNNNNNGLKNN
+870 NSNNNNGLKNN
-882 EEPIYAQ
+882 TEPIYAQ

-907 QVARKMSV
+907 QVAKKVSA
-915 KIDQLNEAASAIN
+915 KIDQLNEATSAIN

-949 AGQSASPEEPI
+949 AG
-960 YAQVA
+960 
-965 KKVSAKIDQLNESA
+965 
-979 SAINRKIDRINKIA
+979 R
-993 SAGKGVG
+993 
-1000 GFSGAG
+1000 
-1006 QSASPEEPIYA
+1006 
-1017 QVAKKV
+1017 
-1023 RAKIDQ
+1023 
-1029 LNESASAI
+1029 
-1037 NRKMDRIN
+1037 
-1045 KIASAGKGV
+1045 
-1054 GGFRGAGQSASPE
+1054 
-1067 EPIYA
+1067 
-1072 QVAKKVRAKI
+1072 
-1082 DQLNESASAI
+1082 
-1092 NRKMDRINKIASA
+1092 
-1105 GKGVGGFSGAGQ
+1105 
-1117 SASPEEPLYAQVAK
+1117 
-1131 KVRAKIDQLNES
+1131 
-1143 ASAINR
+1143 
-1149 KIDRINKIASAGKG
+1149 
-1163 VGGFRGAGQS
+1163 
-1173 ASPEEP
+1173 
-1179 IYAQVAKKVSAKI
+1179 
-1192 DQLNESASAINRKMD
+1192 
-1207 RINKIA
+1207 
-1213 SAGKGVGGFSGA
+1213 
-1225 GQSASPEEPLYA
+1225 
-1237 QVAKKVSAKIDQLN
+1237 
-1251 ESASAINRKIDRIN
+1251 
-1265 KIASAG
+1265 
-1271 KGVGGFSGAGQS
+1271 
-1283 ASPEEPLYAQVAKKV
+1283 
-1298 RAKIDQLNESASAI
+1298 
-1312 NRKMDRI
+1312 
-1319 NKIASAGKG
+1319 
-1328 VGGFRGAGQSASPEE
+1328 
-1343 PLYAQVAKK
+1343 
-1352 VSAKIDQLNE
+1352 
-1362 SASAINRKIDR
+1362 
-1373 INKIASAG
+1373 
-1381 KGVGGFRGAGQSASP
+1381 
-1396 EEPLYAQ
+1396 
-1403 VAKKVRAKIDQLNE
+1403 
-1417 SASAINR
+1417 
-1424 KIDRINKIAS
+1424 
-1434 AGKGVGGFRGAG
+1434 
-1446 QSASPEEPLYAQ
+1446 
-1458 VAKKVRAKI
+1458 
-1467 DQLNESASAINR
+1467 
-1479 KIDRINKIASAG
+1479 
-1491 KGVGG
+1491 
-1496 FSGAGQSASPEE
+1496 
-1508 PLYAQVAKKVRAK
+1508 
-1521 IDQLNES
+1521 
-1528 ASAINRKMDRI
+1528 
-1539 NKIASAGKG
+1539 
-1548 VGGFRGAGQS
+1548 
-1558 ASPEEPLYAQVAKK
+1558 
-1572 VSAKID
+1572 
-1578 QLNESASAINRK
+1578 
-1590 MDRINKIASAGKG
+1590 
-1603 VGGFRG
+1603 
-1609 AGQSASPEEPI
+1609 
-1620 YAQVAKKVSAK
+1620 
-1631 IDQLNESASAIN
+1631 
-1643 RKMDRI
+1643 
-1649 NKIASAGKGVGGF
+1649 
-1662 RGAGQSASPEEPLY
+1662 
-1676 AQVAKKVSAK
+1676 
-1686 IDQLNESASA
+1686 
-1696 INRKIDRINKI
+1696 
-1707 ASAGK
+1707 
-1712 GVGGFS
+1712 
-1718 GAGQSASPEEP
+1718 
-1729 IYAQVAKKVSAKI
+1729 
-1742 DQLNESASAI
+1742 
-1752 NRKIDRINKIASA
+1752 
-1765 GKGVGGFSGAG
+1765 
-1776 QSASPE
+1776 SASPE

-1791 EANQAGFSLRRS
+1791 DANQAGFPLRRS
-1803 AAVNDLSK
+1803 TAVNDLSK

-1834 KAGHFDK
+1834 KTGHFDN

-1862 ESAKQVPTGLQAK
+1862 ESAKQVPIGLQAK

-1881 NSHTRINSNV
+1881 NSHTRINSNIHN
-1891 QSGTINEKATGMLTQ
+1891 GTINEKATGMLTQ

-1945 SDSFKFSTKLNNAV
+1945 SDSFRFSTKLNNAV

-1982 KANVEHGVKNTTKG
+1982 KANVEHGVKNTTKS

>member
-15 TLNQTDFVPQ
+15 TLNPTDFVPQ
-25 RFINNLQAAFIKVD
+25 RFINNLQVAFLKVD

-142 QIQNFME
+142 QIRNFME

-184 DEKFMGVFDEF
+184 DQKFMGVFDES

-202 EKNAEPTGGDWL
+202 EKNAEPAGGDWL

-220 VFNKKQSSDLKE
+220 IFNKKQSSDLKE

-240 DFEQNIATT
+240 DFEQNLATT

-274 LGDMEMLDVEGVADK
+274 LGDMEMLDVEGVADN

-311 SHSGIEPEKV
+311 SHNGIEPEKV
-321 SLLYGDNG
+321 SLLYGGNG
-329 GPEARHDWNATVGYK
+329 GPGARHDWNATVGYK
-344 NQQGSNVAT
+344 DQQGNNVAT
-353 LINAHLNNG
+353 IINVHMKNG
-362 SGLVIAGNENGI
+362 SGLVIAGGEKGI
-374 KNPSFYLY
+374 NNPSFYLY

-405 MEFLAQNNAKL
+405 MEFLAQNSARL
-416 DNLSEK
+416 DSLSEK
-422 EKEKFQTEIGNFQ
+422 EKAKFQNEIEDFQ
-435 KDRKAYL
+435 KDPRAYL
-442 DALGSDHI
+442 DALGNDHI

-461 ALVTEFGNGEVSYT
+461 ALVTEFGNGDLSYT

-505 FVDYSNFK
+505 FVNYSNFK
-513 YTNVSKS
+513 YTNASKS
-520 PDKGLGATNGVSH
+520 PDRGLGATNGVSH
-533 LEANF
+533 LEANL

-594 SNFNKAVA
+594 SNLNKAVA

-622 SLRKRESL
+622 SIRKREHL

-656 QKDKIFALINKEASK
+656 QKDKIFALINQEASR

-677 FDPNL
+677 YASNF
-682 KGVRSELSDKLENIN
+682 KGIRSELSDKLENIN
-697 KNLKDFGKSFDELKN
+697 KNLKDFNKSLDELKN
-712 GKNNDFSKAEETLKA
+712 GKNKDFSKAEETLKA
-727 LKDSVK
+727 LKGLVE

-757 GKNKDFSKVT
+757 GKNKDFSKVI

-774 NSIKDVIINQKI
+774 NFIKDVSINQKV
-786 TDKVDNLNQAVSE
+786 TDKVDNLNEAVS
-799 TKLTGNF
+799 TAKLTGDF

-813 AELKNLSLDLGKN
+813 AELKNLSLDQKNESFNAGKN
-826 SDLQFVRD
+826 SDLQSVRD
-834 GVRGTLVGNGLSK
+834 SVRGTLVGNGLSK
-847 TEATTLT
+847 TEATKLS

-870 KSNNNNNGLKNN
+870 KSNSNGLKNN

-894 AGQATSPE
+894 AGQA
-902 EPIYA
+902 A
-907 QVARKMSV
+907 
-915 KIDQLNEAASAIN
+915 N
-928 RKIDRINKIASAGK
+928 
-942 GVGGFSG
+942 
-949 AGQSASPEEPI
+949 PEEPI

-965 KKVSAKIDQLNESA
+965 KKVNARIDRLNKIASTINGKIDQLNRTA
-979 SAINRKIDRINKIA
+979 SAN
-993 SAGKGVG
+993 KGVG
-1000 GFSGAG
+1000 DFSGAG
-1006 QSASPEEPIYA
+1006 
-1017 QVAKKV
+1017 
-1023 RAKIDQ
+1023 R
-1029 LNESASAI
+1029 
-1037 NRKMDRIN
+1037 
-1045 KIASAGKGV
+1045 
-1054 GGFRGAGQSASPE
+1054 
-1067 EPIYA
+1067 
-1072 QVAKKVRAKI
+1072 
-1082 DQLNESASAI
+1082 
-1092 NRKMDRINKIASA
+1092 
-1105 GKGVGGFSGAGQ
+1105 
-1117 SASPEEPLYAQVAK
+1117 
-1131 KVRAKIDQLNES
+1131 
-1143 ASAINR
+1143 
-1149 KIDRINKIASAGKG
+1149 
-1163 VGGFRGAGQS
+1163 
-1173 ASPEEP
+1173 
-1179 IYAQVAKKVSAKI
+1179 
-1192 DQLNESASAINRKMD
+1192 
-1207 RINKIA
+1207 
-1213 SAGKGVGGFSGA
+1213 
-1225 GQSASPEEPLYA
+1225 
-1237 QVAKKVSAKIDQLN
+1237 
-1251 ESASAINRKIDRIN
+1251 
-1265 KIASAG
+1265 
-1271 KGVGGFSGAGQS
+1271 
-1283 ASPEEPLYAQVAKKV
+1283 
-1298 RAKIDQLNESASAI
+1298 
-1312 NRKMDRI
+1312 
-1319 NKIASAGKG
+1319 
-1328 VGGFRGAGQSASPEE
+1328 
-1343 PLYAQVAKK
+1343 
-1352 VSAKIDQLNE
+1352 
-1362 SASAINRKIDR
+1362 
-1373 INKIASAG
+1373 
-1381 KGVGGFRGAGQSASP
+1381 
-1396 EEPLYAQ
+1396 
-1403 VAKKVRAKIDQLNE
+1403 
-1417 SASAINR
+1417 
-1424 KIDRINKIAS
+1424 
-1434 AGKGVGGFRGAG
+1434 
-1446 QSASPEEPLYAQ
+1446 
-1458 VAKKVRAKI
+1458 
-1467 DQLNESASAINR
+1467 
-1479 KIDRINKIASAG
+1479 
-1491 KGVGG
+1491 
-1496 FSGAGQSASPEE
+1496 
-1508 PLYAQVAKKVRAK
+1508 
-1521 IDQLNES
+1521 
-1528 ASAINRKMDRI
+1528 
-1539 NKIASAGKG
+1539 
-1548 VGGFRGAGQS
+1548 
-1558 ASPEEPLYAQVAKK
+1558 
-1572 VSAKID
+1572 
-1578 QLNESASAINRK
+1578 
-1590 MDRINKIASAGKG
+1590 
-1603 VGGFRG
+1603 
-1609 AGQSASPEEPI
+1609 
-1620 YAQVAKKVSAK
+1620 
-1631 IDQLNESASAIN
+1631 
-1643 RKMDRI
+1643 
-1649 NKIASAGKGVGGF
+1649 
-1662 RGAGQSASPEEPLY
+1662 
-1676 AQVAKKVSAK
+1676 
-1686 IDQLNESASA
+1686 
-1696 INRKIDRINKI
+1696 
-1707 ASAGK
+1707 
-1712 GVGGFS
+1712 
-1718 GAGQSASPEEP
+1718 
-1729 IYAQVAKKVSAKI
+1729 
-1742 DQLNESASAI
+1742 
-1752 NRKIDRINKIASA
+1752 
-1765 GKGVGGFSGAG
+1765 
-1776 QSASPE
+1776 SASPE

-1791 EANQAGFSLRRS
+1791 EANQAGFPLRRY
-1803 AAVNDLSK
+1803 AGVDDLSK

-1834 KAGHFDK
+1834 KTGHFGK

-1854 KNALKLWV
+1854 KNALNLWV
-1862 ESAKQVPTGLQAK
+1862 GSAKQVPTGLQAK

-1891 QSGTINEKATGMLTQ
+1891 KNGGINEKATGMLTQ

-1923 VGSAHLSE
+1923 VGSAPLSA
-1931 YDKIGFNQKNMKDY
+1931 YDNIGFNQKNMKDY

-1982 KANVEHGVKNTTKG
+1982 KANAEHGVKNTTKG

>member
-8 QTTTPDQ
+8 QTP
-15 TLNQTDFVPQ
+15 NPTDFVPQ
-25 RFINNLQAAFIKVD
+25 RFINNLQVAFIEVD
-39 NAVASFDPDQ
+39 SAVASFDPDQ

-77 AIKNPTKKNQ
+77 AIKNPAKKNQ

-101 KDNLIAVDSSVDS
+101 KDNLIDVNSSVDS

-128 WVSLQKDPSKINTQ
+128 WVSLQKDPSKIN
-142 QIQNFME
+142 IQAIRNFME

-184 DEKFMGVFDEF
+184 DQKFMGVFDES
-195 LKARQEA
+195 LKERQEA
-202 EKNAEPTGGDWL
+202 EKNAEPAGDWL

-240 DFEQNIATT
+240 DFEQNLATT

-311 SHSGIEPEKV
+311 GHSSIEPEKV

-362 SGLVIAGNENGI
+362 SGLVIAGNEDGI

-382 KQDQLTGLKQALSQ
+382 KEDQLTGLKQAMSQ

-405 MEFLAQNNAKL
+405 MEFLARNNAKL

-442 DALGSDHI
+442 DALGNDHV
-450 AFVSKKDPKHL
+450 AFVSKKDKKHL
-461 ALVTEFGNGEVSYT
+461 ALITEFGNGEVSYT

-484 KALDGETKTT
+484 KALDGEVKTT

-505 FVDYSNFK
+505 FVNYSNFK
-513 YTNVSKS
+513 YTNASKS
-520 PDKGLGATNGVSH
+520 PDKGVGATNGVSH

-588 ELVGKV
+588 EMVGKV
-594 SNFNKAVA
+594 SNFNRAVA

-622 SLRKRESL
+622 SLRKREHL

-727 LKDSVK
+727 LRDSVK

-757 GKNKDFSKVT
+757 GKNNDFSKVT

-786 TDKVDNLNQAVSE
+786 TDKVENLNQAVSE
-799 TKLTGNF
+799 TKLTGDF
-806 SKVEQAL
+806 TKVEQAL
-813 AELKNLSLDLGKN
+813 AELKNLSLDQKNESFNVGKN

-834 GVRGTLVGNGLSK
+834 SVRGTLVGNGLSK
-847 TEATTLT
+847 TEATKLS

-870 KSNNNNNGLKNN
+870 KSNSNGLKNN
-882 EEPIYAQ
+882 EEPIYAK

-907 QVARKMSV
+907 QVAKKVSA
-915 KIDQLNEAASAIN
+915 KIDQLNEATSAIN

-949 AGQSASPEEPI
+949 AG
-960 YAQVA
+960 
-965 KKVSAKIDQLNESA
+965 
-979 SAINRKIDRINKIA
+979 R
-993 SAGKGVG
+993 
-1000 GFSGAG
+1000 
-1006 QSASPEEPIYA
+1006 
-1017 QVAKKV
+1017 
-1023 RAKIDQ
+1023 
-1029 LNESASAI
+1029 
-1037 NRKMDRIN
+1037 
-1045 KIASAGKGV
+1045 
-1054 GGFRGAGQSASPE
+1054 
-1067 EPIYA
+1067 
-1072 QVAKKVRAKI
+1072 
-1082 DQLNESASAI
+1082 
-1092 NRKMDRINKIASA
+1092 
-1105 GKGVGGFSGAGQ
+1105 
-1117 SASPEEPLYAQVAK
+1117 
-1131 KVRAKIDQLNES
+1131 
-1143 ASAINR
+1143 
-1149 KIDRINKIASAGKG
+1149 
-1163 VGGFRGAGQS
+1163 
-1173 ASPEEP
+1173 
-1179 IYAQVAKKVSAKI
+1179 
-1192 DQLNESASAINRKMD
+1192 
-1207 RINKIA
+1207 
-1213 SAGKGVGGFSGA
+1213 
-1225 GQSASPEEPLYA
+1225 
-1237 QVAKKVSAKIDQLN
+1237 
-1251 ESASAINRKIDRIN
+1251 
-1265 KIASAG
+1265 
-1271 KGVGGFSGAGQS
+1271 
-1283 ASPEEPLYAQVAKKV
+1283 
-1298 RAKIDQLNESASAI
+1298 
-1312 NRKMDRI
+1312 
-1319 NKIASAGKG
+1319 
-1328 VGGFRGAGQSASPEE
+1328 
-1343 PLYAQVAKK
+1343 
-1352 VSAKIDQLNE
+1352 
-1362 SASAINRKIDR
+1362 
-1373 INKIASAG
+1373 
-1381 KGVGGFRGAGQSASP
+1381 
-1396 EEPLYAQ
+1396 
-1403 VAKKVRAKIDQLNE
+1403 
-1417 SASAINR
+1417 
-1424 KIDRINKIAS
+1424 
-1434 AGKGVGGFRGAG
+1434 
-1446 QSASPEEPLYAQ
+1446 
-1458 VAKKVRAKI
+1458 
-1467 DQLNESASAINR
+1467 
-1479 KIDRINKIASAG
+1479 
-1491 KGVGG
+1491 
-1496 FSGAGQSASPEE
+1496 
-1508 PLYAQVAKKVRAK
+1508 
-1521 IDQLNES
+1521 
-1528 ASAINRKMDRI
+1528 
-1539 NKIASAGKG
+1539 
-1548 VGGFRGAGQS
+1548 
-1558 ASPEEPLYAQVAKK
+1558 
-1572 VSAKID
+1572 
-1578 QLNESASAINRK
+1578 
-1590 MDRINKIASAGKG
+1590 
-1603 VGGFRG
+1603 
-1609 AGQSASPEEPI
+1609 
-1620 YAQVAKKVSAK
+1620 
-1631 IDQLNESASAIN
+1631 
-1643 RKMDRI
+1643 
-1649 NKIASAGKGVGGF
+1649 
-1662 RGAGQSASPEEPLY
+1662 
-1676 AQVAKKVSAK
+1676 
-1686 IDQLNESASA
+1686 
-1696 INRKIDRINKI
+1696 
-1707 ASAGK
+1707 
-1712 GVGGFS
+1712 
-1718 GAGQSASPEEP
+1718 
-1729 IYAQVAKKVSAKI
+1729 
-1742 DQLNESASAI
+1742 
-1752 NRKIDRINKIASA
+1752 
-1765 GKGVGGFSGAG
+1765 
-1776 QSASPE
+1776 SASPE

-1791 EANQAGFSLRRS
+1791 ETNQAGFPLRRS

-1811 VGLSREQELTRRIGD
+1811 VGLSREEELTRRIGD

-1834 KAGHFDK
+1834 KTGHFGN

-1891 QSGTINEKATGMLTQ
+1891 KNGAINERATGMLTQ

-1914 VNDKIVAHN
+1914 VNNKIVAHN
-1923 VGSAHLSE
+1923 VGSANLSA
-1931 YDKIGFNQKNMKDY
+1931 YDNIGFNQKNMKDY

-1965 FVQFLTNTFST
+1965 FVQFLTNTFSA
-1976 GSYSLM
+1976 GAYSLA
-1982 KANVEHGVKNTTKG
+1982 KANAELGVKNINTKS